1 MKLFELLGSIVVDNK
16 EANEGIDDTTKKAE
30 DSSSKI
36 GKAFSTMG
44 KGIVGG
50 AKIAGK
56 AILGIGAAAAT
67 GVTTFLA
74 TAESTREYREELS
87 KLTNMAKQVGT
98 SSDYIKDKWM
108 SMSAVLGDEGAV
120 TEGLNNIMAAG
131 FTTQESI
138 DGITEVLEGAALKW
152 KDTLKFEGL
161 ADGLQETLATGAA
174 AGSFAEMLERSGI
187 VLDDFNAGLA
197 TCSTEAE
204 KQDYIMK
211 TLSET
216 GLADVSKAYR
226 DANEDMISAAEAQ
239 AKLTDKIAEI
249 GAIAEPIMTTLKMVA
264 VDLLDT
270 IMPFVELIGEGLQG
284 ALNGTAGAA
293 KKLGEGLSSGIGAVL
308 DMVVGMLPTVISTIA
323 TMAPTLIQAVS
334 DSIGQILAV
343 IQSQGP
349 EIIGLVVDVLM
360 GLVTI
365 FTDNLPLLVETVVTL
380 GLAIA
385 EKIPEILPVLMEA
398 IVNLITCLVE
408 MLPTILPQLI
418 EGLRNLMVGLYEQ
431 LPTLVPVLVEAL
443 VSIIQLLIEQLPVI
457 IPMLIDA
464 NIQIMQ
470 AIIEALPTILQA
482 LINALPE
489 ILVAVLEAIKMIF
502 TNLPQWFGQLFDGA
516 VELIKTAF
524 SVIVNFF
531 SGIWDSIKEIFSVV
545 GTWFKDMFELAWEN
559 IKTAFSTVGVF
570 FSGIWD
576 SIKSIFS
583 EVASWFKDKFE
594 EAWNNI
600 KTAFS
605 TIGSFFSEKW
615 DNIKSTFSN
624 VGSWFGDIFQTAWSN
639 IKSAFSNFTSFFSGL
654 WDNIKNTFSSL
665 GTKLGSAIGDSV
677 KSGINS
683 VLSMIEDTI
692 NKAIGLI
699 NGAIDL
705 INKVSPKD
713 IGHIGTLS
721 LPRLAKGGVL
731 YDDTAFIGG
740 EYANAATNPEIV
752 TPQNIMAETFDKVLT
767 TRLSLISDLQNDRL
781 DRILTLLS
789 DYIPQLGNQKIVLD
803 TGALVGEI
811 VEPMDDALGERADAK
826 NRNRY
831 S

>member
-1 MKLFELLGSIVVDNK
+1 MKLFELLGSIVIDNR

-44 KGIVGG
+44 KGIIGG

-67 GVTTFLA
+67 GVTAFLA

-138 DGITEVLEGAALKW
+138 NGITEVLEGAALKW

-174 AGSFAEMLERSGI
+174 AGSFAEMLERSGV

-226 DANEDMISAAEAQ
+226 DANGDMISAAEAQ

-249 GAIAEPIMTTLKMVA
+249 GAIAEPIMTTLKLVA

-270 IMPFVELIGEGLQG
+270 IMPFVTLIGEGLQG

-293 KKLGEGLSSGIGAVL
+293 EKLGEGLSGGIAAVL
-308 DMVVGMLPTVISTIA
+308 DMVVGALPTIITTIS

-334 DSIGQILAV
+334 DSVGQILTV
-343 IQSQGP
+343 ISKQGP
-349 EIIGLVVDVLM
+349 KIMGLILDVLM
-360 GLVTI
+360 GLGDI
-365 FTDNLPLLVETVVTL
+365 IIENAPLLLDALLSIITAFT
-380 GLAIA
+380 
-385 EKIPEILPVLMEA
+385 EKIPTMIPQLVQGLLTLFMGLVDHLPELITALVTLITSLASALLEQLPVILPILIQGLM
-398 IVNLITCLVE
+398 NLILGLV
-408 MLPTILPQLI
+408 
-418 EGLRNLMVGLYEQ
+418 EQ
-431 LPTLVPVLVEAL
+431 LPTIISALIELLMQLVT
-443 VSIIQLLIEQLPVI
+443 IIVEQLPVI
-457 IPMLIDA
+457 IPQLLDA
-464 NIQIMQ
+464 VVQIVF
-470 AIIEALPTILQA
+470 ALIEALPDILSA
-482 LINALPE
+482 LINALPA
-489 ILVAVLEAIKMIF
+489 IL
-502 TNLPQWFGQLFDGA
+502 Q
-516 VELIKTAF
+516 
-524 SVIVNFF
+524 
-531 SGIWDSIKEIFSVV
+531 GIWDVI
-545 GTWFKDMFELAWEN
+545 
-559 IKTAFSTVGVF
+559 VGVF
-570 FSGIWD
+570 SGLISWFGDLFSQAKDKIKEVFQPIVDWFKEKWQGIKDTFSG
-576 SIKSIFS
+576 
-583 EVASWFKDKFE
+583 VASWFGDLFSQ
-594 EAWNNI
+594 AWN
-600 KTAFS
+600 
-605 TIGSFFSEKW
+605 
-615 DNIKSTFSN
+615 
-624 VGSWFGDIFQTAWSN
+624 N

-654 WDNIKNTFSSL
+654 WDKIKSTFSSL
-665 GTKLGSAIGDSV
+665 GTKLGDSIGGAV
-677 KSGINS
+677 KSGINT
-683 VLSMIEDTI
+683 VLSMIENSI
-692 NKAIGLI
+692 NRAIALI
-699 NGAIDL
+699 NGAIDI
-705 INKVSPKD
+705 INKVPGVD

-767 TRLSLISDLQNDRL
+767 AKLSLISDLQNDRL
-781 DRILTLLS
+781 DRILALLS

-811 VEPMDDALGERADAK
+811 VEPMDDALGEIADAK
-826 NRNRY
+826 QRNRY

>member
-1 MKLFELLGSIVVDNK
+1 MKLFELLGSIVVNNR
-16 EANEGIDDTTKKAE
+16 EANEEIDDTTKKAE

-44 KGIVGG
+44 KGIIGG

-67 GVTTFLA
+67 GVTAFLA

-98 SSDYIKDKWM
+98 SSDYIKNKWM

-187 VLDDFNAGLA
+187 VLDDFNAGLE

-226 DANEDMISAAEAQ
+226 DANGDIISATEAQ

-249 GAIAEPIMTTLKMVA
+249 GAIAEPIMTTLKLVA

-270 IMPFVELIGEGLQG
+270 ITPFVTLIGEGLQG

-293 KKLGEGLSSGIGAVL
+293 EKLGEGLSGGIAAVL
-308 DMVVGMLPTVISTIA
+308 DMVVGALPTIITTIS

-334 DSIGQILAV
+334 NSVGQILAV
-343 IQSQGP
+343 ISKQGP
-349 EIIGLVVDVLM
+349 KIIDLVVDVLM

-365 FTDNLPLLVETVVTL
+365 ITDNLPLLVETVVTL
-380 GLAIA
+380 ALALA

-398 IVNLITCLVE
+398 VVDLITRLVE
-408 MLPTILPQLI
+408 MLPTALPQLI
-418 EGLRNLMVGLYEQ
+418 EGLRNLIVGLYEQ
-431 LPTLVPVLVEAL
+431 MQTLVPMLIDAVISMITKIVEMLPTIIPMLVEAVISIINAMTGYLSTIIPALVEVL
-443 VSIIQLLIEQLPVI
+443 VSIVQLLIEQLPVI

-464 NIQIMQ
+464 NIQITQ
-470 AIIEALPTILQA
+470 AIINALPTILSA
-482 LINALPE
+482 LVNALPE
-489 ILVAVLEAIKMIF
+489 LLVAVLEAIKMIF

-524 SVIVNFF
+524 S
-531 SGIWDSIKEIFSVV
+531 
-545 GTWFKDMFELAWEN
+545 
-559 IKTAFSTVGVF
+559 
-570 FSGIWD
+570 
-576 SIKSIFS
+576 
-583 EVASWFKDKFE
+583 
-594 EAWNNI
+594 
-600 KTAFS
+600 

-615 DNIKSTFSN
+615 SEIKNIFSD
-624 VGSWFGDIFQTAWSN
+624 VGSWFGDKFKEAWNN

-654 WDNIKNTFSSL
+654 WDKIKSTFSSL

-767 TRLSLISDLQNDRL
+767 AKLSLISDLQNDRL
-781 DRILTLLS
+781 DRILALLS

-811 VEPMDDALGERADAK
+811 VEPMDDALGERTEAK

>member
-1 MKLFELLGSIVVDNK
+1 MKLFELLGSIVIDNR
-16 EANEGIDDTTKKAE
+16 EANEEIDDTTKKAE

-44 KGIVGG
+44 KGIIGG

-67 GVTTFLA
+67 GVTAFLA

-138 DGITEVLEGAALKW
+138 NGITEVLEGAALKW

-226 DANEDMISAAEAQ
+226 DANGDMISAAEAQ
-239 AKLTDKIAEI
+239 SKLTDKIAEI
-249 GAIAEPIMTTLKMVA
+249 GAIAEPIMTTLKLVA

-270 IMPFVELIGEGLQG
+270 IMPFVTLIGEGLQG

-293 KKLGEGLSSGIGAVL
+293 EKLGEGLSGGIAAAL
-308 DMVVGMLPTVISTIA
+308 DMVVGALPTIITTIS

-334 DSIGQILAV
+334 DSAGQILTV
-343 IQSQGP
+343 ISEQGP
-349 EIIGLVVDVLM
+349 KIMGLILDVLIGLGDIIIENAPLLLDALLSIITAFTEKIPTMIPQLVQGLLTLFM
-360 GLVTI
+360 GLV
-365 FTDNLPLLVETVVTL
+365 DHLPELITALVTL
-380 GLAIA
+380 ITGLASA
-385 EKIPEILPVLMEA
+385 LLEQLPVILPILIQGLM
-398 IVNLITCLVE
+398 NLILG
-408 MLPTILPQLI
+408 LI
-418 EGLRNLMVGLYEQ
+418 EQ
-431 LPTLVPVLVEAL
+431 LPTIINVLIEL
-443 VSIIQLLIEQLPVI
+443 LMQFITIIVEQLPVI
-457 IPMLIDA
+457 IPQLLDA
-464 NIQIMQ
+464 VVQIVF
-470 AIIEALPTILQA
+470 ALIEALPDILSA
-482 LINALPE
+482 LINALPA
-489 ILVAVLEAIKMIF
+489 IL
-502 TNLPQWFGQLFDGA
+502 Q
-516 VELIKTAF
+516 
-524 SVIVNFF
+524 
-531 SGIWDSIKEIFSVV
+531 GIWDVI
-545 GTWFKDMFELAWEN
+545 
-559 IKTAFSTVGVF
+559 VGVF
-570 FSGIWD
+570 SGLI
-576 SIKSIFS
+576 
-583 EVASWFKDKFE
+583 SWFGDLFSQAKDK
-594 EAWNNI
+594 I
-600 KTAFS
+600 KEVFQP
-605 TIGSFFSEKW
+605 IVDWFKEKW
-615 DNIKSTFSN
+615 QGIKDTFSS
-624 VGSWFGDIFQTAWSN
+624 VGSWFGDKFSEAWNN

-654 WDNIKNTFSSL
+654 WDKVKSTFSSL
-665 GTKLGSAIGDSV
+665 GTKLGDSIGGAV
-677 KSGINS
+677 KSGINT
-683 VLSMIEDTI
+683 VLSMIENSI
-692 NKAIGLI
+692 NRAIALI
-699 NGAIDL
+699 NGAIDI
-705 INKVSPKD
+705 INKVPGVD

-767 TRLSLISDLQNDRL
+767 AKLSLISDLQNDRL
-781 DRILTLLS
+781 DRILALLS

-811 VEPMDDALGERADAK
+811 VEPMDDALGERAEAK

>member
-1 MKLFELLGSIVVDNK
+1 MKLFELLGSIVVNNR
-16 EANEGIDDTTKKAE
+16 EANGEIDDTTKKAE

-44 KGIVGG
+44 KGIIGG

-138 DGITEVLEGAALKW
+138 NGITEVLEGAALKW

-174 AGSFAEMLERSGI
+174 TGSFAEMLERSGV

-226 DANEDMISAAEAQ
+226 DANGDMISAAEAQ

-249 GAIAEPIMTTLKMVA
+249 GAIAEPIMTTLKLVA

-270 IMPFVELIGEGLQG
+270 IMPFIELIGEGLQG

-293 KKLGEGLSSGIGAVL
+293 EKLGEGLSGGIAAVL
-308 DMVVGMLPTVISTIA
+308 DMVVGALPTIITTIS

-334 DSIGQILAV
+334 DSVGQILTV
-343 IQSQGP
+343 ISKQGP
-349 EIIGLVVDVLM
+349 KIMGLILDVLM
-360 GLVTI
+360 GLGDI
-365 FTDNLPLLVETVVTL
+365 IIENAPLLLDALLSIITAFT
-380 GLAIA
+380 
-385 EKIPEILPVLMEA
+385 EKIPTMIPQLVQGLLTLFMGLVDHLPE
-398 IVNLITCLVE
+398 LITALV
-408 MLPTILPQLI
+408 TLI
-418 EGLRNLMVGLYEQ
+418 TSLASALVEQ
-431 LPTLVPVLVEAL
+431 LPVILPTLIQGVMDLILGLVDQLPTMISAIVELL
-443 VSIIQLLIEQLPVI
+443 VQFWTIMGEQLPVI
-457 IPMLIDA
+457 IPQLLDA
-464 NIQIMQ
+464 ATQIVF
-470 AIIEALPTILQA
+470 A
-482 LINALPE
+482 LIEALPE
-489 ILVAVLEAIKMIF
+489 ILSALITA
-502 TNLPQWFGQLFDGA
+502 LPAYLQGVWDTITG
-516 VELIKTAF
+516 V
-524 SVIVNFF
+524 F
-531 SGIWDSIKEIFSVV
+531 SGLVSWYGDLFSQ
-545 GTWFKDMFELAWEN
+545 A
-559 IKTAFSTVGVF
+559 
-570 FSGIWD
+570 
-576 SIKSIFS
+576 
-583 EVASWFKDKFE
+583 KDKIIEVFQPIVD
-594 EAWNNI
+594 W
-600 KTAFS
+600 FR
-605 TIGSFFSEKW
+605 EKW
-615 DNIKSTFSN
+615 DNIKETFSD
-624 VGSWFGDIFQTAWSN
+624 VGSWFGDKFREAWNN

-654 WDNIKNTFSSL
+654 WDKIKSTFSSL

-705 INKVSPKD
+705 INKISPKD
-713 IGHIGTLS
+713 IGHISTLS

-767 TRLSLISDLQNDRL
+767 AKLSLISDLQNDRL
-781 DRILTLLS
+781 DRILALLS

-803 TGALVGEI
+803 TGALVGEM

-826 NRNRY
+826 QRNRY

>member
-1 MKLFELLGSIVVDNK
+1 MKLFELLGSIVVNNR

-44 KGIVGG
+44 KGIIGG

-67 GVTTFLA
+67 GVTAFLA

-226 DANEDMISAAEAQ
+226 DANGDIISAAEAQ
-239 AKLTDKIAEI
+239 SKLTDKIAEI
-249 GAIAEPIMTTLKMVA
+249 GAIAEPIMTTLKLVA

-270 IMPFVELIGEGLQG
+270 IMPFVTLIGEGLQG

-293 KKLGEGLSSGIGAVL
+293 EKLGEGLSSGIAAVL
-308 DMVVGMLPTVISTIA
+308 DMVVGALPTIITTIS

-334 DSIGQILAV
+334 DSVGQILTV
-343 IQSQGP
+343 ISEQGP
-349 EIIGLVVDVLM
+349 KIMGLILDILM
-360 GLVTI
+360 GLGDI
-365 FTDNLPLLVETVVTL
+365 IIENAPLLLDALLSIITTFT
-380 GLAIA
+380 
-385 EKIPEILPVLMEA
+385 EKIPTMIPQLVQGLLTLFMGLVDRLPE
-398 IVNLITCLVE
+398 LITALVTLITSLVSALIE
-408 MLPTILPQLI
+408 QMPVVLPILIQGVMDLILGLIDQLPTIISALI
-418 EGLRNLMVGLYEQ
+418 E
-431 LPTLVPVLVEAL
+431 
-443 VSIIQLLIEQLPVI
+443 LLIQFWTIIGEQLPVI
-457 IPMLIDA
+457 FPQLLDA
-464 NIQIMQ
+464 AAQIVF
-470 AIIEALPTILQA
+470 A
-482 LINALPE
+482 LIEALPE
-489 ILVAVLEAIKMIF
+489 ILSALIIALPAILQGVWNTITGVF
-502 TNLPQWFGQLFDGA
+502 SGLISWFGDLFSQA
-516 VELIKTAF
+516 
-524 SVIVNFF
+524 
-531 SGIWDSIKEIFSVV
+531 
-545 GTWFKDMFELAWEN
+545 
-559 IKTAFSTVGVF
+559 
-570 FSGIWD
+570 
-576 SIKSIFS
+576 
-583 EVASWFKDKFE
+583 KDKIREVFQPIVD
-594 EAWNNI
+594 W
-600 KTAFS
+600 FR
-605 TIGSFFSEKW
+605 EKW
-615 DNIKSTFSN
+615 DNIKETFSD
-624 VGSWFGDIFQTAWSN
+624 VGSWFGDKFREAWNN
-639 IKSAFSNFTSFFSGL
+639 IKSAFSNFTSFFSEL
-654 WDNIKNTFSSL
+654 WDKVKSTFSSL

-683 VLSMIEDTI
+683 VLSMIENAI
-692 NKAIGLI
+692 NKAVGLI
-699 NGAIDL
+699 NGAIDI
-705 INKVSPKD
+705 INKVPGVE
-713 IGHIGTLS
+713 IGHISALS

-767 TRLSLISDLQNDRL
+767 AKLSLISDLQNDRL
-781 DRILTLLS
+781 DRILALLS

-811 VEPMDDALGERADAK
+811 VEPIDNALGEISEAK

>member
-1 MKLFELLGSIVVDNK
+1 MKLFELLGSIVIDNR

-44 KGIVGG
+44 KGIIGG

-67 GVTTFLA
+67 GVTAFLA

-138 DGITEVLEGAALKW
+138 NGITEVLEGAALKW

-187 VLDDFNAGLA
+187 VLDDFNTGLA

-226 DANEDMISAAEAQ
+226 DANGDMISAAEAQ
-239 AKLTDKIAEI
+239 SKLTDKIAEI
-249 GAIAEPIMTTLKMVA
+249 GAIAEPIMTTLKLVA

-270 IMPFVELIGEGLQG
+270 IMPFVTLIGEGLQG

-293 KKLGEGLSSGIGAVL
+293 EKLGEGLSGGIAAVL
-308 DMVVGMLPTVISTIA
+308 DMVVGALPTIITTISA
-323 TMAPTLIQAVS
+323 MAPTLIQAVS
-334 DSIGQILAV
+334 DSVGQILTV
-343 IQSQGP
+343 ISKQGP
-349 EIIGLVVDVLM
+349 KIMGLILDVLM
-360 GLVTI
+360 GLGDI
-365 FTDNLPLLVETVVTL
+365 IIENAPLLLDALLSIITAFT
-380 GLAIA
+380 
-385 EKIPEILPVLMEA
+385 EKIPTMIPQLVQGLLTLFMGLVDHLPE
-398 IVNLITCLVE
+398 LIT
-408 MLPTILPQLI
+408 
-418 EGLRNLMVGLYEQ
+418 
-431 LPTLVPVLVEAL
+431 AL
-443 VSIIQLLIEQLPVI
+443 VTLITSLASALVEQLPVI
-457 IPMLIDA
+457 LPTLIQGLMNLILGLVDQLPTMISAIVELLVQFWTIMGEQLPVILPQLLDA
-464 NIQIMQ
+464 ATQIVF
-470 AIIEALPTILQA
+470 ALIEALPEILSA
-482 LINALPE
+482 LINALPA
-489 ILVAVLEAIKMIF
+489 ILQEVWDTITGVFSGLVS
-502 TNLPQWFGQLFDGA
+502 WFGDLFSQAKDK
-516 VELIKTAF
+516 IKEVF
-524 SVIVNFF
+524 QPIVDWFKEKWQGIKDTF
-531 SGIWDSIKEIFSVV
+531 SG
-545 GTWFKDMFELAWEN
+545 
-559 IKTAFSTVGVF
+559 
-570 FSGIWD
+570 
-576 SIKSIFS
+576 
-583 EVASWFKDKFE
+583 VASWFGDLFSQ
-594 EAWNNI
+594 AWN
-600 KTAFS
+600 
-605 TIGSFFSEKW
+605 
-615 DNIKSTFSN
+615 
-624 VGSWFGDIFQTAWSN
+624 N

-654 WDNIKNTFSSL
+654 WDKIKSTFSSL
-665 GTKLGSAIGDSV
+665 GTKLGDSIGGAV
-677 KSGINS
+677 KSGINT
-683 VLSMIEDTI
+683 VLSMIENSI
-692 NKAIGLI
+692 NRAIALI
-699 NGAIDL
+699 NGAIDI
-705 INKVSPKD
+705 INKVPGVD

-767 TRLSLISDLQNDRL
+767 AKLSLISDLQNDRL
-781 DRILTLLS
+781 DRILALLS

-811 VEPMDDALGERADAK
+811 VEPMDDALGEIADAK
-826 NRNRY
+826 QRNRY

>member
-1 MKLFELLGSIVVDNK
+1 MKLFELLGSIVINNG
-16 EANEGIDDTTKKAE
+16 EANEEIDDTTKKAE

-44 KGIVGG
+44 KGIIGG

-67 GVTTFLA
+67 GVTAFLA

-174 AGSFAEMLERSGI
+174 TGPFAEMLERSGI

-226 DANEDMISAAEAQ
+226 DANGDMISAAEAQ

-249 GAIAEPIMTTLKMVA
+249 GAIAEPIMTTLKLVA

-270 IMPFVELIGEGLQG
+270 IMPFVTLIGEGLQG

-293 KKLGEGLSSGIGAVL
+293 EKLGEGLSGGIAAVL
-308 DMVVGMLPTVISTIA
+308 DMVVGALPTIITTIS

-334 DSIGQILAV
+334 DSAGQILTV
-343 IQSQGP
+343 ISEQGP
-349 EIIGLVVDVLM
+349 KIMGLILDVLM
-360 GLVTI
+360 GLGDI
-365 FTDNLPLLVETVVTL
+365 IIENAPLLLDALLSIITAFT
-380 GLAIA
+380 
-385 EKIPEILPVLMEA
+385 EKIPTMIPQLVQGLLTLFMGLVDHLPELITALVTLITSLASALLEQLPVILPILIQGLM
-398 IVNLITCLVE
+398 NLILG
-408 MLPTILPQLI
+408 LI
-418 EGLRNLMVGLYEQ
+418 EQ
-431 LPTLVPVLVEAL
+431 LPTIINVLIEL
-443 VSIIQLLIEQLPVI
+443 LMQFITIIVEQLPVI
-457 IPMLIDA
+457 IPQLLDA
-464 NIQIMQ
+464 VVQIVF
-470 AIIEALPTILQA
+470 ALIEALPDILSA
-482 LINALPE
+482 LINALPA
-489 ILVAVLEAIKMIF
+489 IL
-502 TNLPQWFGQLFDGA
+502 Q
-516 VELIKTAF
+516 
-524 SVIVNFF
+524 
-531 SGIWDSIKEIFSVV
+531 GIWDVI
-545 GTWFKDMFELAWEN
+545 
-559 IKTAFSTVGVF
+559 VGVF
-570 FSGIWD
+570 SGLISWFGDLFSQAKDKIKEVFQPIVDWFKEKWQGIKDTFSG
-576 SIKSIFS
+576 
-583 EVASWFKDKFE
+583 VASWFGDLFSQ
-594 EAWNNI
+594 AWN
-600 KTAFS
+600 
-605 TIGSFFSEKW
+605 
-615 DNIKSTFSN
+615 
-624 VGSWFGDIFQTAWSN
+624 N

-654 WDNIKNTFSSL
+654 WDKIKSTFSSL
-665 GTKLGSAIGDSV
+665 GTKLGDSIGGAV
-677 KSGINS
+677 KSGINT
-683 VLSMIEDTI
+683 VLSMIENSI
-692 NKAIGLI
+692 NRAIALI
-699 NGAIDL
+699 NGAIDI
-705 INKVSPKD
+705 INKVPGVD

-767 TRLSLISDLQNDRL
+767 AKLSLISDLQNDRL
-781 DRILTLLS
+781 DRILALLS

-811 VEPMDDALGERADAK
+811 VEPMDNALGEIADAK
-826 NRNRY
+826 QRNRY

>member
-1 MKLFELLGSIVVDNK
+1 MKLFELLGSIVIDNR

-44 KGIVGG
+44 KGIIGG

-67 GVTTFLA
+67 GVTAFLA

-226 DANEDMISAAEAQ
+226 DANGEMISAAEAQ
-239 AKLTDKIAEI
+239 SKLTDKIAEI
-249 GAIAEPIMTTLKMVA
+249 GAIAEPIMTTLKLVA

-270 IMPFVELIGEGLQG
+270 IMPFVTLIGEGLQG

-293 KKLGEGLSSGIGAVL
+293 EKLGEGLSGGIAAVL
-308 DMVVGMLPTVISTIA
+308 DMVVGALPTIITTIS

-334 DSIGQILAV
+334 DSVGQILTV
-343 IQSQGP
+343 ISKQGP
-349 EIIGLVVDVLM
+349 KIMGLILDVLM
-360 GLVTI
+360 GLGDI
-365 FTDNLPLLVETVVTL
+365 IIENAPLLVDALLSIITAFT
-380 GLAIA
+380 
-385 EKIPEILPVLMEA
+385 EKIPTMIPQLVQGLLTLFMGLVDHLPE
-398 IVNLITCLVE
+398 LIT
-408 MLPTILPQLI
+408 
-418 EGLRNLMVGLYEQ
+418 
-431 LPTLVPVLVEAL
+431 AL
-443 VSIIQLLIEQLPVI
+443 VTLITSLASALLEQLPVI
-457 IPMLIDA
+457 LPILIQGLMNLILGLVD
-464 NIQIMQ
+464 Q
-470 AIIEALPTILQA
+470 LPTIINVLIELLIQFITIIAEQMPVILPQLLDAVVQIVFA
-482 LINALPE
+482 LIQALPE
-489 ILVAVLEAIKMIF
+489 ILGALITA
-502 TNLPQWFGQLFDGA
+502 LPEILQ
-516 VELIKTAF
+516 
-524 SVIVNFF
+524 
-531 SGIWDSIKEIFSVV
+531 GIWDTI
-545 GTWFKDMFELAWEN
+545 T
-559 IKTAFSTVGVF
+559 GVF
-570 FSGIWD
+570 SGLISWFGDLFSQAKDKIIEVFQPIVGWFGEKWQGIKD
-576 SIKSIFS
+576 TFS
-583 EVASWFKDKFE
+583 SVASWFGDL
-594 EAWNNI
+594 
-600 KTAFS
+600 FS
-605 TIGSFFSEKW
+605 
-615 DNIKSTFSN
+615 
-624 VGSWFGDIFQTAWSN
+624 QAWSN

-654 WDNIKNTFSSL
+654 WDKVKSTFSSL
-665 GTKLGSAIGDSV
+665 GTKLGDAIGGAV

-683 VLSMIEDTI
+683 VLSMIENTI
-692 NKAIGLI
+692 NRAIALI
-699 NGAIDL
+699 NGAIDI
-705 INKVSPKD
+705 INIIPKVD
-713 IGHIGTLS
+713 IGHIGTVS

-767 TRLSLISDLQNDRL
+767 AKLSLISDLQNDRL
-781 DRILTLLS
+781 DRILALLS

-811 VEPMDDALGERADAK
+811 VEPMDNALGERADAK
-826 NRNRY
+826 QRNRY

>member
-1 MKLFELLGSIVVDNK
+1 MKLFELLGSIVVNNR
-16 EANEGIDDTTKKAE
+16 EANEEIDDTTKKAE

-44 KGIVGG
+44 KGIIGG

-67 GVTTFLA
+67 GVTAFLA

-174 AGSFAEMLERSGI
+174 TGPFAEMLERSGI

-226 DANEDMISAAEAQ
+226 DANGDMISAAEAQ
-239 AKLTDKIAEI
+239 SKLTDKIAEI
-249 GAIAEPIMTTLKMVA
+249 GAIAEPIMTTIKLVA

-270 IMPFVELIGEGLQG
+270 VMPFITLIGEGLQG

-293 KKLGEGLSSGIGAVL
+293 EKLGEGLSGGIAAVL

-323 TMAPTLIQAVS
+323 TMAPTLIQAIS
-334 DSIGQILAV
+334 DSVGQILNI

-349 EIIGLVVDVLM
+349 EIIDLVVDVLM
-360 GLVTI
+360 ELVTI
-365 FTDNLPLLVETVVTL
+365 ITDNLPLLVETVVTL
-380 GLAIA
+380 ALALA
-385 EKIPEILPVLMEA
+385 EKIPEILPALTEA
-398 IVNLITCLVE
+398 VVDLITRLVE

-418 EGLRNLMVGLYEQ
+418 EGLRNLLVGLYEQ
-431 LPTLVPVLVEAL
+431 MQTLVPILIDAVISMITMLVEMLPTIIPMLVEAVISIIKAMAGYLSAIIPALVEGL
-443 VSIIQLLIEQLPVI
+443 VSIVQLLVEQLPVI
-457 IPMLIDA
+457 IPQLLDGVV
-464 NIQIMQ
+464 QIVF
-470 AIIEALPTILQA
+470 AIIEALPDILSA
-482 LINALPE
+482 LINALPA
-489 ILVAVLEAIKMIF
+489 IL
-502 TNLPQWFGQLFDGA
+502 Q
-516 VELIKTAF
+516 
-524 SVIVNFF
+524 
-531 SGIWDSIKEIFSVV
+531 GIWDII
-545 GTWFKDMFELAWEN
+545 
-559 IKTAFSTVGVF
+559 VGVF
-570 FSGIWD
+570 SGLISWFGDLFSQAKDKIKEVFQPIIDWFKEKWQNIKDTFSG
-576 SIKSIFS
+576 
-583 EVASWFKDKFE
+583 VASWFGDLFSQ
-594 EAWNNI
+594 AWN
-600 KTAFS
+600 
-605 TIGSFFSEKW
+605 
-615 DNIKSTFSN
+615 
-624 VGSWFGDIFQTAWSN
+624 N

-654 WDNIKNTFSSL
+654 WDKIKSTFSSL
-665 GTKLGSAIGDSV
+665 GTKLGDSIGGAV
-677 KSGINS
+677 KSGINT
-683 VLSMIEDTI
+683 VLSMIENSI
-692 NKAIGLI
+692 NRAIALI
-699 NGAIDL
+699 NGAIDI
-705 INKVSPKD
+705 INKVPGVD

-767 TRLSLISDLQNDRL
+767 AKLSLISDLQNDRL
-781 DRILTLLS
+781 DRILALLS

-811 VEPMDDALGERADAK
+811 AEPMDDALGEIADAK
-826 NRNRY
+826 QRNRY

>member
-1 MKLFELLGSIVVDNK
+1 MKLFELLGSIVVNNR
-16 EANEGIDDTTKKAE
+16 EANEDIDETTKKAE

-36 GKAFSTMG
+36 GKAFSIMG

-67 GVTTFLA
+67 GVTAFLA

-174 AGSFAEMLERSGI
+174 TGSFAEMLERSGV

-226 DANEDMISAAEAQ
+226 DANGDMISAAEAQ
-239 AKLTDKIAEI
+239 SKLTDKIAEI
-249 GAIAEPIMTTLKMVA
+249 GAIAEPIMTTLKLVA

-270 IMPFVELIGEGLQG
+270 IMPFVTLIGEGLQG

-293 KKLGEGLSSGIGAVL
+293 EKLGEGLSGGIAAVL
-308 DMVVGMLPTVISTIA
+308 DMVVGALPTIITTIS
-323 TMAPTLIQAVS
+323 TMAPTLIQAIS
-334 DSIGQILAV
+334 DSVGQILSV
-343 IQSQGP
+343 ISEQGP
-349 EIIGLVVDVLM
+349 KIMGLILDVLM
-360 GLVTI
+360 GLGDI
-365 FTDNLPLLVETVVTL
+365 IIENAPLLLDALLSIITAFT
-380 GLAIA
+380 
-385 EKIPEILPVLMEA
+385 EKIPTMIPQLVQGLLTLFMGLVDHLPE
-398 IVNLITCLVE
+398 LIT
-408 MLPTILPQLI
+408 
-418 EGLRNLMVGLYEQ
+418 
-431 LPTLVPVLVEAL
+431 AL
-443 VSIIQLLIEQLPVI
+443 VTLITSLASALVEQLPVI
-457 IPMLIDA
+457 LPTLIQGVMDL
-464 NIQIMQ
+464 ILGLVDQ
-470 AIIEALPTILQA
+470 LPTIISAIVELLVQFWTIMGEQLPVIYPQLLDAVTQIVFA
-482 LINALPE
+482 LIEALPE
-489 ILVAVLEAIKMIF
+489 ILSALITA
-502 TNLPQWFGQLFDGA
+502 LPAYLQMVWNTITG
-516 VELIKTAF
+516 V
-524 SVIVNFF
+524 F
-531 SGIWDSIKEIFSVV
+531 SGLVSWYGDLFSQAKDKIIEVFQPIV
-545 GTWFKDMFELAWEN
+545 DWFREKWQN
-559 IKTAFSTVGVF
+559 IK
-570 FSGIWD
+570 D
-576 SIKSIFS
+576 
-583 EVASWFKDKFE
+583 
-594 EAWNNI
+594 
-600 KTAFS
+600 
-605 TIGSFFSEKW
+605 
-615 DNIKSTFSN
+615 TFSD
-624 VGSWFGDIFQTAWSN
+624 VGSWFGDKFREAWNN

-654 WDNIKNTFSSL
+654 WDKIKSTFSSL
-665 GTKLGSAIGDSV
+665 GTKLGDAIGGAV
-677 KSGINS
+677 KSGINT
-683 VLSMIEDTI
+683 VLSMIENSI
-692 NKAIGLI
+692 NRAIGLI
-699 NGAIDL
+699 NGAIDI
-705 INKVSPKD
+705 INKVPGVD

-767 TRLSLISDLQNDRL
+767 AKLSLISDLQNDRL
-781 DRILTLLS
+781 DRILALLS

-811 VEPMDDALGERADAK
+811 VEPMDDALGEIADAK

>member
-1 MKLFELLGSIVVDNK
+1 MKLFELLGSIVIDNR

-44 KGIVGG
+44 KGIIGG

-67 GVTTFLA
+67 GVTAFLA

-138 DGITEVLEGAALKW
+138 NGITEVLEGAALKW

-174 AGSFAEMLERSGI
+174 TGPFAEMLERSGI

-226 DANEDMISAAEAQ
+226 DANGDMISAAEAQ
-239 AKLTDKIAEI
+239 SKLTDKIAEI
-249 GAIAEPIMTTLKMVA
+249 GAIAEPIMTTLKLVA
-264 VDLLDT
+264 VDFLDT
-270 IMPFVELIGEGLQG
+270 IMPFVTLIGEGLQG

-293 KKLGEGLSSGIGAVL
+293 EKLGEGLSGGIAAAL
-308 DMVVGMLPTVISTIA
+308 DMVVGALPTIITTISTI
-323 TMAPTLIQAVS
+323 APTLIQAVS
-334 DSIGQILAV
+334 DSVGQILTV
-343 IQSQGP
+343 ISEQGP
-349 EIIGLVVDVLM
+349 KIMGLILDVLM
-360 GLVTI
+360 GLGDIIIENV
-365 FTDNLPLLVETVVTL
+365 PLLLDALLSIITAFT
-380 GLAIA
+380 
-385 EKIPEILPVLMEA
+385 EKIPTMIPQLVQGLLTLFMGLVDHLPELITALVTLITSLASALLEQLPVILPILIQGLM
-398 IVNLITCLVE
+398 NLILG
-408 MLPTILPQLI
+408 LI
-418 EGLRNLMVGLYEQ
+418 EQ
-431 LPTLVPVLVEAL
+431 LPTIINVLIEL
-443 VSIIQLLIEQLPVI
+443 LMQFITIIVEQLPVI
-457 IPMLIDA
+457 IPQLLDA
-464 NIQIMQ
+464 VVQIVF
-470 AIIEALPTILQA
+470 ALIEALPEILSA
-482 LINALPE
+482 LINALPA
-489 ILVAVLEAIKMIF
+489 IL
-502 TNLPQWFGQLFDGA
+502 Q
-516 VELIKTAF
+516 
-524 SVIVNFF
+524 
-531 SGIWDSIKEIFSVV
+531 GIWDIITGVFSGLISWFGDLFSQAKDKIKEVFQPIVD
-545 GTWFKDMFELAWEN
+545 WFK
-559 IKTAFSTVGVF
+559 
-570 FSGIWD
+570 
-576 SIKSIFS
+576 
-583 EVASWFKDKFE
+583 
-594 EAWNNI
+594 
-600 KTAFS
+600 
-605 TIGSFFSEKW
+605 EKW
-615 DNIKSTFSN
+615 QGIKDTFSS
-624 VGSWFGDIFQTAWSN
+624 VGSWFGDKFSEAWNN

-654 WDNIKNTFSSL
+654 WDKVKSTFSSL
-665 GTKLGSAIGDSV
+665 GTKLGDAIGGAV
-677 KSGINS
+677 KSGINT
-683 VLSMIEDTI
+683 VLSMIENSI
-692 NKAIGLI
+692 NRAIALI
-699 NGAIDL
+699 NGAIDI
-705 INKVSPKD
+705 INKVPGVD

-767 TRLSLISDLQNDRL
+767 AKLSLISDLQNDRL
-781 DRILTLLS
+781 DRILALLS

-811 VEPMDDALGERADAK
+811 VEPMDDALGEIADAK
-826 NRNRY
+826 QRNRY

>member
-1 MKLFELLGSIVVDNK
+1 MKLFELLGSIVINNG
-16 EANEGIDDTTKKAE
+16 EANEEIDDTTKKAE

-44 KGIVGG
+44 KGIIGG

-67 GVTTFLA
+67 GVTAFLA

-174 AGSFAEMLERSGI
+174 TGPFAEMLERSGI

-226 DANEDMISAAEAQ
+226 DANGDMISAEEAQ
-239 AKLTDKIAEI
+239 SKLTDKIAEI
-249 GAIAEPIMTTLKMVA
+249 GAIAEPIMTTLKLVA

-270 IMPFVELIGEGLQG
+270 IMPFVTLIGEGLQG

-293 KKLGEGLSSGIGAVL
+293 EKLGEGLSGGIAAAL
-308 DMVVGMLPTVISTIA
+308 DMVVGALPTIITTIS

-334 DSIGQILAV
+334 DSAGQILTV
-343 IQSQGP
+343 ISEQGP
-349 EIIGLVVDVLM
+349 KIMGLILDVLIGLGDIIIENV
-360 GLVTI
+360 
-365 FTDNLPLLVETVVTL
+365 PLLLDAFLSIVT
-380 GLAIA
+380 AFT
-385 EKIPEILPVLMEA
+385 EKIPTMIISLASALLEQLPVILPILIQGLM
-398 IVNLITCLVE
+398 NLILGLV
-408 MLPTILPQLI
+408 
-418 EGLRNLMVGLYEQ
+418 EQ
-431 LPTLVPVLVEAL
+431 LPTIISALIELLMQLVT
-443 VSIIQLLIEQLPVI
+443 IIVEQLPVI
-457 IPMLIDA
+457 IPQLLDA
-464 NIQIMQ
+464 VVQIVF
-470 AIIEALPTILQA
+470 ALIEALPDILSA
-482 LINALPE
+482 LINALPA
-489 ILVAVLEAIKMIF
+489 IL
-502 TNLPQWFGQLFDGA
+502 Q
-516 VELIKTAF
+516 
-524 SVIVNFF
+524 
-531 SGIWDSIKEIFSVV
+531 GIWDVI
-545 GTWFKDMFELAWEN
+545 
-559 IKTAFSTVGVF
+559 VGVF
-570 FSGIWD
+570 SGLISWFGDLFSQAKDKIKEVFQPIVDWFKEKWQGIKDTFSG
-576 SIKSIFS
+576 
-583 EVASWFKDKFE
+583 VASWFGDLFSQ
-594 EAWNNI
+594 AWN
-600 KTAFS
+600 
-605 TIGSFFSEKW
+605 
-615 DNIKSTFSN
+615 
-624 VGSWFGDIFQTAWSN
+624 N

-654 WDNIKNTFSSL
+654 WDKIKSTFSSL
-665 GTKLGSAIGDSV
+665 GTKLGDSIGGAV
-677 KSGINS
+677 KSGINT
-683 VLSMIEDTI
+683 VLSMIENSI
-692 NKAIGLI
+692 NRAIGLI
-699 NGAIDL
+699 NGAIDI
-705 INKVSPKD
+705 INKVPGVD

-767 TRLSLISDLQNDRL
+767 AKLSLISDLQNDRL
-781 DRILTLLS
+781 DRILALLS

-811 VEPMDDALGERADAK
+811 VEPMDDALGEIADAK

>member
-1 MKLFELLGSIVVDNK
+1 MKLFELLGSIVIDNR
-16 EANEGIDDTTKKAE
+16 EANEEIDDTTKKAE

-44 KGIVGG
+44 KGIIGG

-67 GVTTFLA
+67 GVTAFLA

-174 AGSFAEMLERSGI
+174 TGPFAEMLERSGI

-226 DANEDMISAAEAQ
+226 DANGDMISAAEAQ
-239 AKLTDKIAEI
+239 SKLTDKIAEI
-249 GAIAEPIMTTLKMVA
+249 GAIAEPIMTTLKLVA

-270 IMPFVELIGEGLQG
+270 IMPFVTLIGEGLQG

-293 KKLGEGLSSGIGAVL
+293 EKLGEGLSGGIAAVL
-308 DMVVGMLPTVISTIA
+308 DVVVGALPTIITTIS

-334 DSIGQILAV
+334 DSVGQILTV
-343 IQSQGP
+343 ISKQGP
-349 EIIGLVVDVLM
+349 KIMGLILDVLIGLGDIIIENAPLLLDALLSIITAFTEKIPTMIPQLVQGLLTLFM
-360 GLVTI
+360 GLV
-365 FTDNLPLLVETVVTL
+365 DHLPELITALVTL
-380 GLAIA
+380 ITSLASA
-385 EKIPEILPVLMEA
+385 LLEQLPVILPILIQGLM
-398 IVNLITCLVE
+398 NLILG
-408 MLPTILPQLI
+408 LI
-418 EGLRNLMVGLYEQ
+418 EQ
-431 LPTLVPVLVEAL
+431 LPTIISALIELLMQLVT
-443 VSIIQLLIEQLPVI
+443 IIVEQLPVI
-457 IPMLIDA
+457 IPQLLDA
-464 NIQIMQ
+464 VVQIVF
-470 AIIEALPTILQA
+470 ALIEALPDILSA
-482 LINALPE
+482 LINALPA
-489 ILVAVLEAIKMIF
+489 IL
-502 TNLPQWFGQLFDGA
+502 Q
-516 VELIKTAF
+516 
-524 SVIVNFF
+524 
-531 SGIWDSIKEIFSVV
+531 GIWDVI
-545 GTWFKDMFELAWEN
+545 
-559 IKTAFSTVGVF
+559 VGVF
-570 FSGIWD
+570 SGLISWFGDLFSQAKDKIKEVFQPIVDWFKEKWQGIKDTFSG
-576 SIKSIFS
+576 
-583 EVASWFKDKFE
+583 VASWFGDLFSQ
-594 EAWNNI
+594 AWN
-600 KTAFS
+600 
-605 TIGSFFSEKW
+605 
-615 DNIKSTFSN
+615 
-624 VGSWFGDIFQTAWSN
+624 N

-654 WDNIKNTFSSL
+654 WDKVKSTFSSL
-665 GTKLGSAIGDSV
+665 GTKLGDAIGGAV
-677 KSGINS
+677 KSGINT
-683 VLSMIEDTI
+683 VLSMIENSI
-692 NKAIGLI
+692 NRAIALI
-699 NGAIDL
+699 NGAIDI
-705 INKVSPKD
+705 INKVTGVD

-731 YDDTAFIGG
+731 YDDTVFIGG

-767 TRLSLISDLQNDRL
+767 AKLSLISDLQNDRL
-781 DRILTLLS
+781 DRILALLS

-803 TGALVGEI
+803 TGALVGEM
-811 VEPMDDALGERADAK
+811 VEPMDDALGEIADAK

>member
-1 MKLFELLGSIVVDNK
+1 MKLFELLGSIVINNG
-16 EANEGIDDTTKKAE
+16 EANEEIDDTTKKAE

-44 KGIVGG
+44 KGIIGG

-67 GVTTFLA
+67 GVTAFLA

-174 AGSFAEMLERSGI
+174 TGPFAEMLERSGI
-187 VLDDFNAGLA
+187 VLDDFNAGLE

-226 DANEDMISAAEAQ
+226 DANGDMISAAEAQ

-249 GAIAEPIMTTLKMVA
+249 GAIAEPIMTTIKLVA

-270 IMPFVELIGEGLQG
+270 IMPFVTLIGEGLQG

-293 KKLGEGLSSGIGAVL
+293 EKLGEGLSGGIAAVL
-308 DMVVGMLPTVISTIA
+308 DMVAGMLPTVISTIA
-323 TMAPTLIQAVS
+323 TMAPTLIQAIS
-334 DSIGQILAV
+334 DSVGQILNI

-349 EIIGLVVDVLM
+349 EIIDLVVDVLM
-360 GLVTI
+360 ELVTI
-365 FTDNLPLLVETVVTL
+365 ITDNLPLLVETVVTL
-380 GLAIA
+380 ALALA

-398 IVNLITCLVE
+398 VVDLITRFVE

-418 EGLRNLMVGLYEQ
+418 EGLRNLLVGLYEQ
-431 LPTLVPVLVEAL
+431 LQTLVPMLIDAVISMITMIVEMLPTIIPMLVEAVISIINAMAGYLSTIIPALVEAL
-443 VSIIQLLIEQLPVI
+443 ISIVQLLAEQLPVI
-457 IPMLIDA
+457 IPQLLDGVV
-464 NIQIMQ
+464 QIVF
-470 AIIEALPTILQA
+470 ALIEALPDILSA
-482 LINALPE
+482 LINALPA
-489 ILVAVLEAIKMIF
+489 IL
-502 TNLPQWFGQLFDGA
+502 Q
-516 VELIKTAF
+516 
-524 SVIVNFF
+524 
-531 SGIWDSIKEIFSVV
+531 GIWDVI
-545 GTWFKDMFELAWEN
+545 
-559 IKTAFSTVGVF
+559 VGVF
-570 FSGIWD
+570 SGLISWFGDLFSQAKDKIIEVFQPIIDWFKEKWQNIKDTFSG
-576 SIKSIFS
+576 
-583 EVASWFKDKFE
+583 VASWFGDLFSQ
-594 EAWNNI
+594 AWN
-600 KTAFS
+600 
-605 TIGSFFSEKW
+605 
-615 DNIKSTFSN
+615 
-624 VGSWFGDIFQTAWSN
+624 N

-654 WDNIKNTFSSL
+654 WDKIKSTFSSL
-665 GTKLGSAIGDSV
+665 GTKLGDAIGGAV
-677 KSGINS
+677 KSGINT
-683 VLSMIEDTI
+683 VLSMIENSI
-692 NKAIGLI
+692 NRAIGLI

-705 INKVSPKD
+705 INKVKPGD
-713 IGHIGTLS
+713 DLGHISTLS

-767 TRLSLISDLQNDRL
+767 AKLSLISDLQNDRL
-781 DRILTLLS
+781 DRILALLS

-811 VEPMDDALGERADAK
+811 VEPMDDALGERAEAK
-826 NRNRY
+826 QRNRY

>member
-1 MKLFELLGSIVVDNK
+1 MKLFELLGSIVINNK
-16 EANEGIDDTTKKAE
+16 EANEEIDDTTKKAE

-44 KGIVGG
+44 KGIIGG

-67 GVTTFLA
+67 GVTAFLA

-138 DGITEVLEGAALKW
+138 NGITEVLEGAALKW

-174 AGSFAEMLERSGI
+174 AGSFAEMLERSGV

-226 DANEDMISAAEAQ
+226 DANGDMISAAEAQ
-239 AKLTDKIAEI
+239 SKLTDKIAEI
-249 GAIAEPIMTTLKMVA
+249 GAIAEPIMTTLKLVA

-270 IMPFVELIGEGLQG
+270 IMPFVTLIGEGLQG

-293 KKLGEGLSSGIGAVL
+293 EKLGEGLSGGIAAVL
-308 DMVVGMLPTVISTIA
+308 DMVVGALPTIITTIS
-323 TMAPTLIQAVS
+323 TMAPALIQAVS
-334 DSIGQILAV
+334 DSVGQILTV
-343 IQSQGP
+343 ISEQGP
-349 EIIGLVVDVLM
+349 KIMGLILDVLM
-360 GLVTI
+360 GLGDIIVE
-365 FTDNLPLLVETVVTL
+365 NVPLLLDALLSIITAFT
-380 GLAIA
+380 
-385 EKIPEILPVLMEA
+385 EKIPTMIPQLVQGLLTLFMGLVDHLPELITALVTLITSLASALLEQSPVILPILIQGLM
-398 IVNLITCLVE
+398 NLILGLVD
-408 MLPTILPQLI
+408 
-418 EGLRNLMVGLYEQ
+418 Q
-431 LPTLVPVLVEAL
+431 LPTMTSAIVELLVQFWT
-443 VSIIQLLIEQLPVI
+443 IMGEQLPVI
-457 IPMLIDA
+457 YPQLLDA
-464 NIQIMQ
+464 AAQIVF
-470 AIIEALPTILQA
+470 A
-482 LINALPE
+482 LIQALPE
-489 ILVAVLEAIKMIF
+489 ILGALITA
-502 TNLPQWFGQLFDGA
+502 LPEILQ
-516 VELIKTAF
+516 
-524 SVIVNFF
+524 
-531 SGIWDSIKEIFSVV
+531 GIWDTI
-545 GTWFKDMFELAWEN
+545 T
-559 IKTAFSTVGVF
+559 GVF
-570 FSGIWD
+570 SGLI
-576 SIKSIFS
+576 
-583 EVASWFKDKFE
+583 SWFGDLFSQAKDKIIEVFQPIVG
-594 EAWNNI
+594 W
-600 KTAFS
+600 F
-605 TIGSFFSEKW
+605 GEKW
-615 DNIKSTFSN
+615 QGIKDTFSS
-624 VGSWFGDIFQTAWSN
+624 VGSWFGDKFSEAWNN

-654 WDNIKNTFSSL
+654 WDKIKSTFSSL
-665 GTKLGSAIGDSV
+665 GTKLGDAIGGAV

-683 VLSMIEDTI
+683 VISMIENTI
-692 NKAIGLI
+692 NRAIALI
-699 NGAIDL
+699 NGAIDM
-705 INKVSPKD
+705 INNMPGPD

-767 TRLSLISDLQNDRL
+767 AKLSLISDLQNDRL
-781 DRILTLLS
+781 DRILALLS

-803 TGALVGEI
+803 TGALVGEM
-811 VEPMDDALGERADAK
+811 VEPMDDALGEIADAK

>member
-1 MKLFELLGSIVVDNK
+1 MKLFELLGSIVVNNK

-36 GKAFSTMG
+36 GKAFSSIG
-44 KGIVGG
+44 SGIAKGVGG
-50 AKIAGK
+50 AAKIAGK

-67 GVTTFLA
+67 GVTAFLA

-174 AGSFAEMLERSGI
+174 TGSFAEMLERSGI

-226 DANEDMISAAEAQ
+226 DANGDMISAAEAQ
-239 AKLTDKIAEI
+239 SKLTDKIAEI
-249 GAIAEPIMTTLKMVA
+249 GAIAEPIMTTLKLVA

-270 IMPFVELIGEGLQG
+270 IMPFVTLIGEGLQG

-293 KKLGEGLSSGIGAVL
+293 EKLGEGLSGGIAAVL
-308 DMVVGMLPTVISTIA
+308 DMVVGVLPTIITTIS

-334 DSIGQILAV
+334 DSVGQILTV
-343 IQSQGP
+343 ISEQGP
-349 EIIGLVVDVLM
+349 KIMGLIIDVLM
-360 GLVTI
+360 GLGDI
-365 FTDNLPLLVETVVTL
+365 IIENAPLLVDALLSIITAFT
-380 GLAIA
+380 
-385 EKIPEILPVLMEA
+385 EKIPTMIPQLVQGLLTLFMGLVDHLPE
-398 IVNLITCLVE
+398 LITALV
-408 MLPTILPQLI
+408 TLI
-418 EGLRNLMVGLYEQ
+418 TSLASALVEQ
-431 LPTLVPVLVEAL
+431 LPVILPTLIQGVMDLILGLVDQLPTMTSAIVELL
-443 VSIIQLLIEQLPVI
+443 VQFWTIMGEQLPVI
-457 IPMLIDA
+457 IPQLLNA
-464 NIQIMQ
+464 ATQIVF
-470 AIIEALPTILQA
+470 A
-482 LINALPE
+482 LIEALPE
-489 ILVAVLEAIKMIF
+489 ILSALITA
-502 TNLPQWFGQLFDGA
+502 LPAYLQMVWDVITGVFSGLVSWYGDLFSQAKDKIIEVFQPIVDWFGEKWQ
-516 VELIKTAF
+516 
-524 SVIVNFF
+524 
-531 SGIWDSIKEIFSVV
+531 
-545 GTWFKDMFELAWEN
+545 N
-559 IKTAFSTVGVF
+559 IK
-570 FSGIWD
+570 D
-576 SIKSIFS
+576 
-583 EVASWFKDKFE
+583 
-594 EAWNNI
+594 
-600 KTAFS
+600 
-605 TIGSFFSEKW
+605 
-615 DNIKSTFSN
+615 TFSD
-624 VGSWFGDIFQTAWSN
+624 VGSWFGDKFREAWNN

-654 WDNIKNTFSSL
+654 WDKIKSTFSSL
-665 GTKLGSAIGDSV
+665 GIKLGDAIGGAV

-683 VLSMIEDTI
+683 VLSMIENTI
-692 NKAIGLI
+692 NRAIGLI

-705 INKVSPKD
+705 INKVTPGD
-713 IGHIGTLS
+713 GLGHISTLS

-767 TRLSLISDLQNDRL
+767 AKLSLISDLQNDRL
-781 DRILTLLS
+781 DRILALLS

-811 VEPMDDALGERADAK
+811 AEPIDNALGEIADAK
-826 NRNRY
+826 QRNRY

>member
-1 MKLFELLGSIVVDNK
+1 MRLFELLGSIVVNNR
-16 EANEGIDDTTKKAE
+16 EANREIDDTTKKAE

-36 GKAFSTMG
+36 GKAFSIMG

-56 AILGIGAAAAT
+56 AILGIGTAAAT
-67 GVTTFLA
+67 GVTAFLA

-98 SSDYIKDKWM
+98 SSDYIKNKWM

-131 FTTQESI
+131 FTAQESI

-174 AGSFAEMLERSGI
+174 TGSFAEMLERSGI
-187 VLDDFNAGLA
+187 VLDDFNAGLE

-216 GLADVSKAYR
+216 GLAEVSKAYR
-226 DANEDMISAAEAQ
+226 DANGDMISAAEAQ
-239 AKLTDKIAEI
+239 SKLTDKIAEI
-249 GAIAEPIMTTLKMVA
+249 GTIAEPIMTTLKLVA

-270 IMPFVELIGEGLQG
+270 IMPFVTLIGEGLQG

-293 KKLGEGLSSGIGAVL
+293 EKLGEGLSGGIAAVL
-308 DMVVGMLPTVISTIA
+308 DMVVGALPTIITTIS

-334 DSIGQILAV
+334 DSVGQILTV
-343 IQSQGP
+343 ISKQGP
-349 EIIGLVVDVLM
+349 KIMGLIIDVLM
-360 GLVTI
+360 GLGDI
-365 FTDNLPLLVETVVTL
+365 IIENAPLLLDALLSIITAFT
-380 GLAIA
+380 
-385 EKIPEILPVLMEA
+385 EKIPTMIPQLVQGLLTLFMGLVDHLPE
-398 IVNLITCLVE
+398 LIT
-408 MLPTILPQLI
+408 
-418 EGLRNLMVGLYEQ
+418 
-431 LPTLVPVLVEAL
+431 AL
-443 VSIIQLLIEQLPVI
+443 VTLITSLASALIEQLPI
-457 IPMLIDA
+457 ILPTLIQGVMDL
-464 NIQIMQ
+464 ILGLVDQ
-470 AIIEALPTILQA
+470 LPTIISAIVELLVQFWTIVGEQLPVIYPQLLDAATQIVFA
-482 LINALPE
+482 LIEALPE
-489 ILVAVLEAIKMIF
+489 ILSALITA
-502 TNLPQWFGQLFDGA
+502 LPAYLQMVWDTITG
-516 VELIKTAF
+516 V
-524 SVIVNFF
+524 F
-531 SGIWDSIKEIFSVV
+531 SGLVSWYGDLFSQ
-545 GTWFKDMFELAWEN
+545 A
-559 IKTAFSTVGVF
+559 
-570 FSGIWD
+570 
-576 SIKSIFS
+576 
-583 EVASWFKDKFE
+583 KDKIIEVFQPIVD
-594 EAWNNI
+594 W
-600 KTAFS
+600 FR
-605 TIGSFFSEKW
+605 EKW
-615 DNIKSTFSN
+615 DNIKETFSD
-624 VGSWFGDIFQTAWSN
+624 VGSWFGDKFREAWNN

-654 WDNIKNTFSSL
+654 WDKVKSTFSSL
-665 GTKLGSAIGDSV
+665 GTKLGDAIGGAV

-683 VLSMIEDTI
+683 VLSMIENTI
-692 NKAIGLI
+692 NRAIGLI
-699 NGAIDL
+699 NGAIDI
-705 INKVSPKD
+705 INNIPHVD
-713 IGHIGTLS
+713 IGHISTLS

-767 TRLSLISDLQNDRL
+767 AKLSLISDLQNDRL
-781 DRILTLLS
+781 DRILALLS

-811 VEPMDDALGERADAK
+811 VEPMDDALGERAEAK
-826 NRNRY
+826 QRNRY

>member
-1 MKLFELLGSIVVDNK
+1 MKLFELLGSIVINNG
-16 EANEGIDDTTKKAE
+16 EANEEIDDTTKKAE

-67 GVTTFLA
+67 GVTAFLA

-174 AGSFAEMLERSGI
+174 TGPFAEMLERSGI

-226 DANEDMISAAEAQ
+226 DANGDMISAAEAQ
-239 AKLTDKIAEI
+239 SKLTDKIAEI
-249 GAIAEPIMTTLKMVA
+249 GAIAEPIMTTIKLVA

-270 IMPFVELIGEGLQG
+270 VMPFIELIGEGLQG

-293 KKLGEGLSSGIGAVL
+293 EKLGEGLSGGIAAVL

-323 TMAPTLIQAVS
+323 TMAPTLIQAIS
-334 DSIGQILAV
+334 DSVGQILNI

-349 EIIGLVVDVLM
+349 EIIDLVVDVLM
-360 GLVTI
+360 ELGTI
-365 FTDNLPLLVETVVTL
+365 ITDNLPLLVETVVTL
-380 GLAIA
+380 ALALA
-385 EKIPEILPVLMEA
+385 EKIPEVLPALTEA
-398 IVNLITCLVE
+398 VVDLITRLVE
-408 MLPTILPQLI
+408 MLPTVLPQLI
-418 EGLRNLMVGLYEQ
+418 EGLRNFFVGLYEQ
-431 LPTLVPVLVEAL
+431 LQTLVPMLIDAVVSMITMVVEMLPTIIPMLVEALISTINAITGYISVLIPALVEAL
-443 VSIIQLLIEQLPVI
+443 VSIVQLLVEQLPVI
-457 IPMLIDA
+457 IPQLLDGVV
-464 NIQIMQ
+464 QIVF
-470 AIIEALPTILQA
+470 AIIEALPDILSA
-482 LINALPE
+482 LINALPA
-489 ILVAVLEAIKMIF
+489 IL
-502 TNLPQWFGQLFDGA
+502 Q
-516 VELIKTAF
+516 
-524 SVIVNFF
+524 
-531 SGIWDSIKEIFSVV
+531 GIWDVI
-545 GTWFKDMFELAWEN
+545 
-559 IKTAFSTVGVF
+559 VGVF
-570 FSGIWD
+570 SGLISWFGDLFSQAKNKIQEVFQPIIDWFKEKWQNIKDTFSG
-576 SIKSIFS
+576 
-583 EVASWFKDKFE
+583 VASWFGDLFK
-594 EAWNNI
+594 EAWN
-600 KTAFS
+600 
-605 TIGSFFSEKW
+605 
-615 DNIKSTFSN
+615 
-624 VGSWFGDIFQTAWSN
+624 N

-654 WDNIKNTFSSL
+654 WDKIKSTFSSL

-677 KSGINS
+677 KSGINT
-683 VLSMIEDTI
+683 VLSMIENSI
-692 NKAIGLI
+692 NRAIGLI

-705 INKVSPKD
+705 INQISPKD

-767 TRLSLISDLQNDRL
+767 ARLSLISDLQNDRL
-781 DRILTLLS
+781 DRILALLS

-811 VEPMDDALGERADAK
+811 AEPMDDALGERAEAK
-826 NRNRY
+826 QRNRY

>member
-1 MKLFELLGSIVVDNK
+1 MKLFELLGSIVVNNK

-67 GVTTFLA
+67 GVTAFLA

-226 DANEDMISAAEAQ
+226 DANGDMISAAEAQ
-239 AKLTDKIAEI
+239 AKLTDKIAGI

-293 KKLGEGLSSGIGAVL
+293 EKLGEGLSGGIAAVL

-323 TMAPTLIQAVS
+323 TMAPTLIQAIS
-334 DSIGQILAV
+334 DSVGQILNI

-349 EIIGLVVDVLM
+349 QIIDLVVDVLM
-360 GLVTI
+360 ELVTI
-365 FTDNLPLLVETVVTL
+365 ITDNLPLLVETVVTL
-380 GLAIA
+380 ALALA
-385 EKIPEILPVLMEA
+385 EKIPEILPALTEA
-398 IVNLITCLVE
+398 VVDLITRLVE

-418 EGLRNLMVGLYEQ
+418 EGLRNLLVGLYEQ
-431 LPTLVPVLVEAL
+431 MQTLVPMLIDAVISMITMLVEMLPTIIPMLVEALISTINAMTGYLSVIIPALVEAL
-443 VSIIQLLIEQLPVI
+443 VSIVQLLVEQLPVI
-457 IPMLIDA
+457 IPQLLDGIV
-464 NIQIMQ
+464 QIVF
-470 AIIEALPTILQA
+470 AIIEALPDILSA
-482 LINALPE
+482 LINALPA
-489 ILVAVLEAIKMIF
+489 IL
-502 TNLPQWFGQLFDGA
+502 Q
-516 VELIKTAF
+516 
-524 SVIVNFF
+524 S
-531 SGIWDSIKEIFSVV
+531 IWDVI
-545 GTWFKDMFELAWEN
+545 
-559 IKTAFSTVGVF
+559 VGVF
-570 FSGIWD
+570 SGLISWFGDLFSQAKDKIKEVFQPIIDWFKEKWQNIKDTFSG
-576 SIKSIFS
+576 
-583 EVASWFKDKFE
+583 VASWFGDLFSQ
-594 EAWNNI
+594 AWN
-600 KTAFS
+600 
-605 TIGSFFSEKW
+605 
-615 DNIKSTFSN
+615 
-624 VGSWFGDIFQTAWSN
+624 N

-654 WDNIKNTFSSL
+654 WDKIKSTFSSL
-665 GTKLGSAIGDSV
+665 GTKLGDSIGGAV
-677 KSGINS
+677 KSGINT
-683 VLSMIEDTI
+683 VLSMIENSI
-692 NKAIGLI
+692 NRAIALI
-699 NGAIDL
+699 NGAIDI
-705 INKVSPKD
+705 INKVPGVD

-752 TPQNIMAETFDKVLT
+752 TPQNIMADTFDKVLT
-767 TRLSLISDLQNDRL
+767 ARLSLISDLQNDRL
-781 DRILTLLS
+781 DRILALLS

>member
-1 MKLFELLGSIVVDNK
+1 MKLFELLGSIVINNR

-44 KGIVGG
+44 KGIIGG

-67 GVTTFLA
+67 GVTAFLA

-174 AGSFAEMLERSGI
+174 TGSFAEMLERSGI

-226 DANEDMISAAEAQ
+226 DANGDMISAAEAQ
-239 AKLTDKIAEI
+239 SKLTDKIAEI
-249 GAIAEPIMTTLKMVA
+249 GAIAEPIMTTLKLVA

-270 IMPFVELIGEGLQG
+270 IMPFVTLIGEGLQG

-293 KKLGEGLSSGIGAVL
+293 EKLGEGLSGGIAAVL
-308 DMVVGMLPTVISTIA
+308 DMVVGALPTIITTIS

-334 DSIGQILAV
+334 DSVGQILAV
-343 IQSQGP
+343 ISEQGP
-349 EIIGLVVDVLM
+349 KIMGLILDILM
-360 GLVTI
+360 GLGDI
-365 FTDNLPLLVETVVTL
+365 IIENAPLLLDALLSIITAFT
-380 GLAIA
+380 
-385 EKIPEILPVLMEA
+385 EKIPTMIPQLVQGLLTLFMGLVDHLPELITALVTLITSLASALLEQLPVILPILIQGLM
-398 IVNLITCLVE
+398 NLILGLV
-408 MLPTILPQLI
+408 
-418 EGLRNLMVGLYEQ
+418 EQ
-431 LPTLVPVLVEAL
+431 LPTIISAL
-443 VSIIQLLIEQLPVI
+443 IELLMQFVTIMVEQLPVI
-457 IPMLIDA
+457 IPQLLDA
-464 NIQIMQ
+464 VVQIVF
-470 AIIEALPTILQA
+470 ALIEALPEILSA
-482 LINALPE
+482 LINALPA
-489 ILVAVLEAIKMIF
+489 IL
-502 TNLPQWFGQLFDGA
+502 Q
-516 VELIKTAF
+516 
-524 SVIVNFF
+524 
-531 SGIWDSIKEIFSVV
+531 GIWDTI
-545 GTWFKDMFELAWEN
+545 
-559 IKTAFSTVGVF
+559 VGVF
-570 FSGIWD
+570 SGLISWFGDLFSQAKDKIQEVFQPIVDWFKEKWQNIKDTFSG
-576 SIKSIFS
+576 
-583 EVASWFKDKFE
+583 VASWFGDLFSQ
-594 EAWNNI
+594 AWN
-600 KTAFS
+600 
-605 TIGSFFSEKW
+605 
-615 DNIKSTFSN
+615 
-624 VGSWFGDIFQTAWSN
+624 N

-654 WDNIKNTFSSL
+654 WDKVKSTFSSL
-665 GTKLGSAIGDSV
+665 GTKLGDAIGGAV
-677 KSGINS
+677 KSGINT
-683 VLSMIEDTI
+683 VLSMIENSI
-692 NKAIGLI
+692 NRAIGLI
-699 NGAIDL
+699 NGAIDI
-705 INKVSPKD
+705 INKVPGVD

-767 TRLSLISDLQNDRL
+767 AKLSLISDLQNDRL
-781 DRILTLLS
+781 DRILALLS

-811 VEPMDDALGERADAK
+811 VEPMDDALGEIADAK
-826 NRNRY
+826 QRNRY

>member
-1 MKLFELLGSIVVDNK
+1 MKLFELLGSIVINNR
-16 EANEGIDDTTKKAE
+16 EANEEIDDTTKKAE

-44 KGIVGG
+44 KGIIGG

-67 GVTTFLA
+67 GVTAFLA

-174 AGSFAEMLERSGI
+174 TGPFAEMLERSGI

-226 DANEDMISAAEAQ
+226 DANGDMISAAEAQ
-239 AKLTDKIAEI
+239 AKLTDKMAEI
-249 GAIAEPIMTTLKMVA
+249 GAIAEPIMTTLKLVA

-270 IMPFVELIGEGLQG
+270 IMPFVTLIGEGLQG

-293 KKLGEGLSSGIGAVL
+293 EKLGEGLSGGIAAVL
-308 DMVVGMLPTVISTIA
+308 DMVVGALPTIITTIS

-334 DSIGQILAV
+334 DSAGQILSV
-343 IQSQGP
+343 ISEQGP
-349 EIIGLVVDVLM
+349 KIMGLILDVLM
-360 GLVTI
+360 GLGDIIIENV
-365 FTDNLPLLVETVVTL
+365 PLLVDALLSIITAFT
-380 GLAIA
+380 
-385 EKIPEILPVLMEA
+385 EKIPTMIPQLVQGLLTLFMGLVDHLPELITALVTLITSLASALLEQLPVILPILIQGLM
-398 IVNLITCLVE
+398 NLILGLV
-408 MLPTILPQLI
+408 
-418 EGLRNLMVGLYEQ
+418 EQ
-431 LPTLVPVLVEAL
+431 LPTIISAL
-443 VSIIQLLIEQLPVI
+443 IELLMQFVTIIVEQLPVI
-457 IPMLIDA
+457 IPQLLDGVV
-464 NIQIMQ
+464 QIVF
-470 AIIEALPTILQA
+470 AIIEALPDILSA
-482 LINALPE
+482 LINALPA
-489 ILVAVLEAIKMIF
+489 IL
-502 TNLPQWFGQLFDGA
+502 Q
-516 VELIKTAF
+516 
-524 SVIVNFF
+524 
-531 SGIWDSIKEIFSVV
+531 GIWDVIVAVFSGLISWFGDLFSQAKDKIKEVFQPIID
-545 GTWFKDMFELAWEN
+545 WFKEKWQN
-559 IKTAFSTVGVF
+559 IKDT
-570 FSGIWD
+570 FSG
-576 SIKSIFS
+576 
-583 EVASWFKDKFE
+583 VASWFGDLFSQ
-594 EAWNNI
+594 AWN
-600 KTAFS
+600 
-605 TIGSFFSEKW
+605 
-615 DNIKSTFSN
+615 
-624 VGSWFGDIFQTAWSN
+624 N

-654 WDNIKNTFSSL
+654 WDKIKSTFSSL
-665 GTKLGSAIGDSV
+665 GTKLGDAIGGAV
-677 KSGINS
+677 KSGINT
-683 VLSMIEDTI
+683 VLSMIENSI
-692 NKAIGLI
+692 NRAIGLI

-705 INKVSPKD
+705 INKVKPGD
-713 IGHIGTLS
+713 DLGHIGTLS

-767 TRLSLISDLQNDRL
+767 AKLSLISDLQNDRL
-781 DRILTLLS
+781 DRILALLS

-811 VEPMDDALGERADAK
+811 VEPMDDALGEIADAK

>member
-1 MKLFELLGSIVVDNK
+1 MKLFELLGSIVIDNR
-16 EANEGIDDTTKKAE
+16 EANEEIDDTTKKAE
-30 DSSSKI
+30 DSGSKI

-44 KGIVGG
+44 KGIIGG

-67 GVTTFLA
+67 GVTAFLA

-174 AGSFAEMLERSGI
+174 TGSFAEMLERSGI

-226 DANEDMISAAEAQ
+226 DANGDMISATEAQ
-239 AKLTDKIAEI
+239 SKLTDKIAEI
-249 GAIAEPIMTTLKMVA
+249 GAIAEPIMTTLKLVA

-270 IMPFVELIGEGLQG
+270 IMPFVTLIGEGLQG

-293 KKLGEGLSSGIGAVL
+293 EKLGEGLSGGIAAAL
-308 DMVVGMLPTVISTIA
+308 DMVVGALPTIITTIS

-334 DSIGQILAV
+334 DSVGQILSV
-343 IQSQGP
+343 ISEQGP
-349 EIIGLVVDVLM
+349 KIMGLILDVLIGLGDIIVENAPLLLDALLSIITAFTEKIPTMIPQLVQGLLTLFM
-360 GLVTI
+360 GLV
-365 FTDNLPLLVETVVTL
+365 DHLPELITALVTL
-380 GLAIA
+380 ITSLAS
-385 EKIPEILPVLMEA
+385 
-398 IVNLITCLVE
+398 
-408 MLPTILPQLI
+408 
-418 EGLRNLMVGLYEQ
+418 
-431 LPTLVPVLVEAL
+431 AL
-443 VSIIQLLIEQLPVI
+443 AEQLPVI
-457 IPMLIDA
+457 LPILIQGLMNLILGLVEQLPTIINVLIELLIQFITIIAEQMPVIIPQLLDA
-464 NIQIMQ
+464 VVQIVF
-470 AIIEALPTILQA
+470 ALIEALPEILSA
-482 LINALPE
+482 LINALPA
-489 ILVAVLEAIKMIF
+489 IL
-502 TNLPQWFGQLFDGA
+502 Q
-516 VELIKTAF
+516 
-524 SVIVNFF
+524 
-531 SGIWDSIKEIFSVV
+531 GIWDTI
-545 GTWFKDMFELAWEN
+545 
-559 IKTAFSTVGVF
+559 VGVF
-570 FSGIWD
+570 SGLISWFGDLFSQAKDKIQEVFQPIIDWFKEKWQNIKDTFSG
-576 SIKSIFS
+576 
-583 EVASWFKDKFE
+583 VASWFGDLFSQ
-594 EAWNNI
+594 AWN
-600 KTAFS
+600 
-605 TIGSFFSEKW
+605 
-615 DNIKSTFSN
+615 
-624 VGSWFGDIFQTAWSN
+624 N

-654 WDNIKNTFSSL
+654 WDKIKSTFSSL
-665 GTKLGSAIGDSV
+665 GTKLGDSIGGAV
-677 KSGINS
+677 KSGINT
-683 VLSMIEDTI
+683 VLSMIENSI
-692 NKAIGLI
+692 NRAIGLI
-699 NGAIDL
+699 NGAIDI
-705 INKVSPKD
+705 INKVPGVD

-767 TRLSLISDLQNDRL
+767 AKLSLISDLQNDRL
-781 DRILTLLS
+781 DRILALLS

-811 VEPMDDALGERADAK
+811 VEPMDDALGEIADAK

>member
-1 MKLFELLGSIVVDNK
+1 MKLFELLGSIVVNNR
-16 EANEGIDDTTKKAE
+16 EANENIDDTTKKAE

-67 GVTTFLA
+67 GVTAFLA

-98 SSDYIKDKWM
+98 SSDYIKNKWM

-174 AGSFAEMLERSGI
+174 TGPFAEMLERSGI

-226 DANEDMISAAEAQ
+226 DANGDMISAAEAQ

-249 GAIAEPIMTTLKMVA
+249 GAIAEPIMTTLKLVA

-270 IMPFVELIGEGLQG
+270 IMPFVTLIGEGLQG

-293 KKLGEGLSSGIGAVL
+293 EKLGEGLSGGIAAVL
-308 DMVVGMLPTVISTIA
+308 DMVVGALPTIITTIS

-334 DSIGQILAV
+334 DSVGQILTV
-343 IQSQGP
+343 ISKQGP
-349 EIIGLVVDVLM
+349 KIMGLILDVLM
-360 GLVTI
+360 GLGDI
-365 FTDNLPLLVETVVTL
+365 IIENAPLLLDALLSIITAFT
-380 GLAIA
+380 
-385 EKIPEILPVLMEA
+385 EKIPTMIPQLVQGLLTLFMGLVDHLPE
-398 IVNLITCLVE
+398 LIT
-408 MLPTILPQLI
+408 
-418 EGLRNLMVGLYEQ
+418 
-431 LPTLVPVLVEAL
+431 VLVTLITSLASAL
-443 VSIIQLLIEQLPVI
+443 VEQLPVI
-457 IPMLIDA
+457 
-464 NIQIMQ
+464 
-470 AIIEALPTILQA
+470 LPTLVQGVRDLILGLVDQLPTMTSAIVELHVQFWTIMGEQLPVIYPQLLDAWTQIVFA
-482 LINALPE
+482 LIEALPE
-489 ILVAVLEAIKMIF
+489 ILSPLIF
-502 TNLPQWFGQLFDGA
+502 ALPIHLQMVWNIITGVFRGLVSWYGDLFTQAKDKIIEVFQPIEDWFGEKWQN
-516 VELIKTAF
+516 IK
-524 SVIVNFF
+524 
-531 SGIWDSIKEIFSVV
+531 DIFSDV
-545 GTWFKDMFELAWEN
+545 GPWF
-559 IKTAFSTVGVF
+559 G
-570 FSGIWD
+570 
-576 SIKSIFS
+576 
-583 EVASWFKDKFE
+583 DKFR

-600 KTAFS
+600 
-605 TIGSFFSEKW
+605 E
-615 DNIKSTFSN
+615 
-624 VGSWFGDIFQTAWSN
+624 
-639 IKSAFSNFTSFFSGL
+639 SAFSNFTSFFSGL
-654 WDNIKNTFSSL
+654 WDSIKTTFSSL
-665 GTKLGSAIGDSV
+665 GTTLGDAIGGAV

-683 VLSMIEDTI
+683 VLSMIENTI
-692 NKAIGLI
+692 NKAIGFI
-699 NGAIDL
+699 NEAVDL
-705 INKVSPKD
+705 INKTLGVE
-713 IGHIGTLS
+713 IGHVNILS

-767 TRLSLISDLQNDRL
+767 ARLSLISDLQNDRL
-781 DRILTLLS
+781 DRILALLS

-811 VEPMDDALGERADAK
+811 VEPMDDALGERAEAK

>member
-1 MKLFELLGSIVVDNK
+1 MKLFELLGSIVINNR
-16 EANEGIDDTTKKAE
+16 EANEEIDDTTKKAE

-44 KGIVGG
+44 KGIIGG

-56 AILGIGAAAAT
+56 AILSIGAAAAT

-138 DGITEVLEGAALKW
+138 NGITEVLEGAALKW

-174 AGSFAEMLERSGI
+174 TGSFAEMLERSGV

-226 DANEDMISAAEAQ
+226 DANGDMISAAEAQ
-239 AKLTDKIAEI
+239 SKLTDKIAEI
-249 GAIAEPIMTTLKMVA
+249 GAIAEPIMTTLKLVA

-270 IMPFVELIGEGLQG
+270 IMPFVTLIGEGLQG

-293 KKLGEGLSSGIGAVL
+293 EKLGEGLSGGIAAVL
-308 DMVVGMLPTVISTIA
+308 DMVVGALPTIITTIS
-323 TMAPTLIQAVS
+323 TMAPTLIQAIS
-334 DSIGQILAV
+334 DSVGQILTV
-343 IQSQGP
+343 ISKQGP
-349 EIIGLVVDVLM
+349 KIMGLILDVLM
-360 GLVTI
+360 GLGDIIVE
-365 FTDNLPLLVETVVTL
+365 NAPLLLDALLSIITAFT
-380 GLAIA
+380 
-385 EKIPEILPVLMEA
+385 EKIPTMIPQLVQGLLTLFMGLVDHLPE
-398 IVNLITCLVE
+398 LIT
-408 MLPTILPQLI
+408 
-418 EGLRNLMVGLYEQ
+418 
-431 LPTLVPVLVEAL
+431 AL
-443 VSIIQLLIEQLPVI
+443 VTLITSLASALVEQLPVI
-457 IPMLIDA
+457 LPTLIQGVMNLILGLVD
-464 NIQIMQ
+464 Q
-470 AIIEALPTILQA
+470 LPTIIGAIVELLVQFWTIMGEQMPVIIPQLLDAATQIVFA
-482 LINALPE
+482 LIEALPE
-489 ILVAVLEAIKMIF
+489 ILSALIIALPAILQGVWDTI
-502 TNLPQWFGQLFDGA
+502 TG
-516 VELIKTAF
+516 V
-524 SVIVNFF
+524 F
-531 SGIWDSIKEIFSVV
+531 SGLVSWYGDLFSQ
-545 GTWFKDMFELAWEN
+545 A
-559 IKTAFSTVGVF
+559 
-570 FSGIWD
+570 
-576 SIKSIFS
+576 
-583 EVASWFKDKFE
+583 KDKIIEVFQPIVD
-594 EAWNNI
+594 W
-600 KTAFS
+600 FR
-605 TIGSFFSEKW
+605 EKW
-615 DNIKSTFSN
+615 DNIKETFSD
-624 VGSWFGDIFQTAWSN
+624 VGSWFGDKFREAWNN

-654 WDNIKNTFSSL
+654 WDKVKSTFSSL
-665 GTKLGSAIGDSV
+665 GTKLGDAIGGAV

-683 VLSMIEDTI
+683 VLSMIENTI
-692 NKAIGLI
+692 NRAVGLI
-699 NGAIDL
+699 NGAIDI
-705 INKVSPKD
+705 INTIPKVD
-713 IGHIGTLS
+713 IGHISTLS

-767 TRLSLISDLQNDRL
+767 AKLSLISDLQNDRL
-781 DRILTLLS
+781 DRILALLS

-826 NRNRY
+826 QRNRY

>member
-1 MKLFELLGSIVVDNK
+1 MKLFELLGSIVIDNR

-44 KGIVGG
+44 KGIIGG

-174 AGSFAEMLERSGI
+174 TGPFAEMLERSGI

-226 DANEDMISAAEAQ
+226 DANGDMISAAEAQ

-249 GAIAEPIMTTLKMVA
+249 GAIAEPIMTTIKLVA

-270 IMPFVELIGEGLQG
+270 IMPFIELIGEGLQG

-293 KKLGEGLSSGIGAVL
+293 EKLGEGLSGGIAAAL
-308 DMVVGMLPTVISTIA
+308 DMVVGALPTIITTIS

-334 DSIGQILAV
+334 DSAGQILTV
-343 IQSQGP
+343 ISEQGP
-349 EIIGLVVDVLM
+349 KIMGLILDVLIGLGDIIIENAPLLLDALLSIITAFTEKIPTMIPQLVQGLLTLFM
-360 GLVTI
+360 GLV
-365 FTDNLPLLVETVVTL
+365 DHLPELITALVTL
-380 GLAIA
+380 ITSLASA
-385 EKIPEILPVLMEA
+385 LLEQLPVILPILIQGLM
-398 IVNLITCLVE
+398 NLILG
-408 MLPTILPQLI
+408 LI
-418 EGLRNLMVGLYEQ
+418 EQ
-431 LPTLVPVLVEAL
+431 LPTIINVLIEL
-443 VSIIQLLIEQLPVI
+443 LMQFITIIVEQLPVI
-457 IPMLIDA
+457 IPQLLDA
-464 NIQIMQ
+464 VVQIVF
-470 AIIEALPTILQA
+470 ALIEALPDILSA
-482 LINALPE
+482 LINALPA
-489 ILVAVLEAIKMIF
+489 IL
-502 TNLPQWFGQLFDGA
+502 Q
-516 VELIKTAF
+516 
-524 SVIVNFF
+524 
-531 SGIWDSIKEIFSVV
+531 GIWDVI
-545 GTWFKDMFELAWEN
+545 
-559 IKTAFSTVGVF
+559 VGVF
-570 FSGIWD
+570 SGLISWFGDLFSQAKDKIKEVFQPIVDWFKEKWQGIKDTFSG
-576 SIKSIFS
+576 
-583 EVASWFKDKFE
+583 VASWFGDLFSQ
-594 EAWNNI
+594 AWN
-600 KTAFS
+600 
-605 TIGSFFSEKW
+605 
-615 DNIKSTFSN
+615 
-624 VGSWFGDIFQTAWSN
+624 N

-654 WDNIKNTFSSL
+654 WDKIKSTFSSL
-665 GTKLGSAIGDSV
+665 GTKLGDAIGGAV
-677 KSGINS
+677 KSGINT
-683 VLSMIEDTI
+683 VLSMIENSI
-692 NKAIGLI
+692 NRAIGLI

-705 INKVSPKD
+705 INKVKPGD
-713 IGHIGTLS
+713 DLGHISTLS

-767 TRLSLISDLQNDRL
+767 AKLSLISDLQNDRL
-781 DRILTLLS
+781 DRILALLS

-811 VEPMDDALGERADAK
+811 VEPMDNALGEIADAK
-826 NRNRY
+826 QRNRY

>member
-1 MKLFELLGSIVVDNK
+1 MKLFELLGSIVVNNR
-16 EANEGIDDTTKKAE
+16 EANEDIDETTKKAE

-36 GKAFSTMG
+36 GKAFSIMG

-67 GVTTFLA
+67 GVTAFLA

-174 AGSFAEMLERSGI
+174 TGSFAEMLERSGI
-187 VLDDFNAGLA
+187 VLDDFNAGLE

-226 DANEDMISAAEAQ
+226 DANGDMISAAEAQ
-239 AKLTDKIAEI
+239 SKLTDKIAEI
-249 GAIAEPIMTTLKMVA
+249 GAIAEPIMTTLKLVA

-270 IMPFVELIGEGLQG
+270 IMPFVTLIGEGLQG

-293 KKLGEGLSSGIGAVL
+293 EKLGEGLSGGIAAVL
-308 DMVVGMLPTVISTIA
+308 DMVVGALPTIITTIS
-323 TMAPTLIQAVS
+323 TMAPTLIQAIS
-334 DSIGQILAV
+334 DSVGQILSV
-343 IQSQGP
+343 ISEQGP
-349 EIIGLVVDVLM
+349 KIMGLILDVLM
-360 GLVTI
+360 GLGDI
-365 FTDNLPLLVETVVTL
+365 IIENAPLLLDALLSIITAFT
-380 GLAIA
+380 
-385 EKIPEILPVLMEA
+385 EKIPTMIPQLVQGLLTLFMGLVDHLPE
-398 IVNLITCLVE
+398 LIT
-408 MLPTILPQLI
+408 
-418 EGLRNLMVGLYEQ
+418 
-431 LPTLVPVLVEAL
+431 AL
-443 VSIIQLLIEQLPVI
+443 VTLITSLASALVEQLPVI
-457 IPMLIDA
+457 LPTLIQGVMDL
-464 NIQIMQ
+464 ILGLVDQ
-470 AIIEALPTILQA
+470 LPTIISAIVELLVQFWTIMGEQLPVIYPQLLDAVTQIVFA
-482 LINALPE
+482 LIEALPE
-489 ILVAVLEAIKMIF
+489 ILSALITA
-502 TNLPQWFGQLFDGA
+502 LPAYLQMVWNTITG
-516 VELIKTAF
+516 V
-524 SVIVNFF
+524 F
-531 SGIWDSIKEIFSVV
+531 SGLVSWYGDLFSQAKDKIIEVFQPIV
-545 GTWFKDMFELAWEN
+545 DWFREKWQN
-559 IKTAFSTVGVF
+559 IK
-570 FSGIWD
+570 D
-576 SIKSIFS
+576 
-583 EVASWFKDKFE
+583 
-594 EAWNNI
+594 
-600 KTAFS
+600 
-605 TIGSFFSEKW
+605 
-615 DNIKSTFSN
+615 TFSD
-624 VGSWFGDIFQTAWSN
+624 VGSWFGDKFREAWNN

-654 WDNIKNTFSSL
+654 WDKIKSTFSSL
-665 GTKLGSAIGDSV
+665 GTKLGDAIGGAV
-677 KSGINS
+677 KSGINT
-683 VLSMIEDTI
+683 VLSMIENSI
-692 NKAIGLI
+692 NRAIGLI
-699 NGAIDL
+699 NGAIDI
-705 INKVSPKD
+705 INKVPGVD

-767 TRLSLISDLQNDRL
+767 AKLSLISDLQNDRL
-781 DRILTLLS
+781 DRILALLS

-811 VEPMDDALGERADAK
+811 VEPMDDALGEIADAK

>member
-1 MKLFELLGSIVVDNK
+1 MKLFELLGSIVINNK
-16 EANEGIDDTTKKAE
+16 EANEEIDDTTKKAE

-44 KGIVGG
+44 KGIIGG

-67 GVTTFLA
+67 GVTAFLA

-174 AGSFAEMLERSGI
+174 TGPFAEMLERSGI
-187 VLDDFNAGLA
+187 VLDDFNAGLE

-226 DANEDMISAAEAQ
+226 DANGEMISAAEAQ
-239 AKLTDKIAEI
+239 SKLTDKIAEI
-249 GAIAEPIMTTLKMVA
+249 GAIAEPIMTTLKLVA

-270 IMPFVELIGEGLQG
+270 IMPFVTLIGEGLQG

-293 KKLGEGLSSGIGAVL
+293 EKLGEGLSGGIAAVL
-308 DMVVGMLPTVISTIA
+308 DMVVGVLPTIITTIS

-334 DSIGQILAV
+334 DSVGQILSV
-343 IQSQGP
+343 ISEQGP
-349 EIIGLVVDVLM
+349 KIMGLILDVLM
-360 GLVTI
+360 GLGDI
-365 FTDNLPLLVETVVTL
+365 IIENAPLLLDALLSIITAFT
-380 GLAIA
+380 
-385 EKIPEILPVLMEA
+385 EKIPTMIPQLVQGLLTLFMGLVDHLPE
-398 IVNLITCLVE
+398 LIT
-408 MLPTILPQLI
+408 
-418 EGLRNLMVGLYEQ
+418 
-431 LPTLVPVLVEAL
+431 AL
-443 VSIIQLLIEQLPVI
+443 VTLITSLASALIEQLPVI
-457 IPMLIDA
+457 LPILIQGLMNLILGLVEQLPTIINVLIELLIQFITIIAEQLPVIIPQLLDA
-464 NIQIMQ
+464 AVQIVF
-470 AIIEALPTILQA
+470 ALIEALPEILSA
-482 LINALPE
+482 LINALPA
-489 ILVAVLEAIKMIF
+489 IL
-502 TNLPQWFGQLFDGA
+502 Q
-516 VELIKTAF
+516 
-524 SVIVNFF
+524 
-531 SGIWDSIKEIFSVV
+531 GIWDTI
-545 GTWFKDMFELAWEN
+545 
-559 IKTAFSTVGVF
+559 VGVF
-570 FSGIWD
+570 SGLISWFGDLFSQAKDKIIEVFQPIVDWFKEKWQN
-576 SIKSIFS
+576 IKDTFS
-583 EVASWFKDKFE
+583 SVASWFGDLFSQ
-594 EAWNNI
+594 AWN
-600 KTAFS
+600 
-605 TIGSFFSEKW
+605 
-615 DNIKSTFSN
+615 
-624 VGSWFGDIFQTAWSN
+624 N

-654 WDNIKNTFSSL
+654 WDKVKSTFSSL
-665 GTKLGSAIGDSV
+665 GTKLGDAIGGAV
-677 KSGINS
+677 KSGINT
-683 VLSMIEDTI
+683 VLSMIENSI
-692 NKAIGLI
+692 NRAIGLI
-699 NGAIDL
+699 NGAIDI
-705 INKVSPKD
+705 INKVPGVD

-767 TRLSLISDLQNDRL
+767 AKLSLISDLQNDRL
-781 DRILTLLS
+781 DRILALLS

-811 VEPMDDALGERADAK
+811 VEPMDDALGEITEAK

>member
-1 MKLFELLGSIVVDNK
+1 MKLFELLGSIVINNR
-16 EANEGIDDTTKKAE
+16 EANEDIDETTKKAE

-44 KGIVGG
+44 KGIIGG

-67 GVTTFLA
+67 GVTAFLA

-174 AGSFAEMLERSGI
+174 TGSFAEMLERSGV
-187 VLDDFNAGLA
+187 VLDDFNAGLE

-216 GLADVSKAYR
+216 GLAEVSQAYR
-226 DANEDMISAAEAQ
+226 DANGDMISAAEAQ
-239 AKLTDKIAEI
+239 SQLTDKIAEI
-249 GAIAEPIMTTLKMVA
+249 GAIAEPIMTTLKLVA

-270 IMPFVELIGEGLQG
+270 IMPFVTLIGEGLQG

-293 KKLGEGLSSGIGAVL
+293 EKLGEGLSGGIAAVL
-308 DMVVGMLPTVISTIA
+308 DMVVGALPTIITTIS

-334 DSIGQILAV
+334 DSVGQILSV
-343 IQSQGP
+343 ISEQGP
-349 EIIGLVVDVLM
+349 KIMGLILDVLM
-360 GLVTI
+360 GLGDI
-365 FTDNLPLLVETVVTL
+365 IIENAPLLLDALLSIITAFT
-380 GLAIA
+380 
-385 EKIPEILPVLMEA
+385 EKIPTMIPQLVQGLLTLFMGLVDHLPE
-398 IVNLITCLVE
+398 LIT
-408 MLPTILPQLI
+408 
-418 EGLRNLMVGLYEQ
+418 
-431 LPTLVPVLVEAL
+431 AL
-443 VSIIQLLIEQLPVI
+443 VTLITSLASALVEQLPVI
-457 IPMLIDA
+457 LPTLIQGVMDLILGLVDQLPTIISAIVELLVQFWTIIGEQLPVIYPQLLDA
-464 NIQIMQ
+464 AAQVVF
-470 AIIEALPTILQA
+470 ALIEALPEILSA
-482 LINALPE
+482 LINALPVYLQMVWDT
-489 ILVAVLEAIKMIF
+489 ITGV
-502 TNLPQWFGQLFDGA
+502 
-516 VELIKTAF
+516 
-524 SVIVNFF
+524 F
-531 SGIWDSIKEIFSVV
+531 SGLVSWYGDLFSQ
-545 GTWFKDMFELAWEN
+545 A
-559 IKTAFSTVGVF
+559 
-570 FSGIWD
+570 
-576 SIKSIFS
+576 
-583 EVASWFKDKFE
+583 KDKIIEVFQPIVD
-594 EAWNNI
+594 W
-600 KTAFS
+600 FR
-605 TIGSFFSEKW
+605 EKW
-615 DNIKSTFSN
+615 DNIKETFSD
-624 VGSWFGDIFQTAWSN
+624 VGSWFGDKFREAWNN

-654 WDNIKNTFSSL
+654 WDKVKSTFSSL
-665 GTKLGSAIGDSV
+665 GTKLGDAIGGAV
-677 KSGINS
+677 KSGINT
-683 VLSMIEDTI
+683 VLSMIENSI
-692 NKAIGLI
+692 NRAIGLI
-699 NGAIDL
+699 NGAIDI
-705 INKVSPKD
+705 INKVPGVD

-767 TRLSLISDLQNDRL
+767 AKLSLISDLQNDRL
-781 DRILTLLS
+781 DRILALLS

-811 VEPMDDALGERADAK
+811 VEPMDDALGEIADAK

>member
-1 MKLFELLGSIVVDNK
+1 MKLFELLGSIVVNNK

-36 GKAFSTMG
+36 GKAFSSIG
-44 KGIVGG
+44 SGIAKGVGG
-50 AKIAGK
+50 AAKIAGK

-67 GVTTFLA
+67 GVTAFLA

-174 AGSFAEMLERSGI
+174 TGSFAEMLERSGI

-226 DANEDMISAAEAQ
+226 DANGDMISAAEAQ
-239 AKLTDKIAEI
+239 SKLTDKIAEI
-249 GAIAEPIMTTLKMVA
+249 GAIAEPIMTTLKLVA

-270 IMPFVELIGEGLQG
+270 IMPFVTLIGEGLQG

-293 KKLGEGLSSGIGAVL
+293 EKLGEGLSGGIAAVL
-308 DMVVGMLPTVISTIA
+308 DMVVGVLPTIITTIS

-334 DSIGQILAV
+334 DSVGQILTV
-343 IQSQGP
+343 ISEQGP
-349 EIIGLVVDVLM
+349 KIMGLIIDVLM
-360 GLVTI
+360 GLGDI
-365 FTDNLPLLVETVVTL
+365 IIENAPLLVDALLSIITAFT
-380 GLAIA
+380 
-385 EKIPEILPVLMEA
+385 EKIPTMIPQLVQGLLTLFMGLVDHLPE
-398 IVNLITCLVE
+398 LITALV
-408 MLPTILPQLI
+408 TLI
-418 EGLRNLMVGLYEQ
+418 TSLASALVEQ
-431 LPTLVPVLVEAL
+431 LPVILPTLIQGVMDLILGLVDQLPTMTSAIVELL
-443 VSIIQLLIEQLPVI
+443 VQFWTIMGEQLPVI
-457 IPMLIDA
+457 IPQLLNA
-464 NIQIMQ
+464 ATQIVF
-470 AIIEALPTILQA
+470 A
-482 LINALPE
+482 LIEALPE
-489 ILVAVLEAIKMIF
+489 ILSALITA
-502 TNLPQWFGQLFDGA
+502 LPAYLQMVWDVITGVFSGLVSWYGDLFSQAKDKIIEVFQPIVDWFGEKWQ
-516 VELIKTAF
+516 
-524 SVIVNFF
+524 
-531 SGIWDSIKEIFSVV
+531 
-545 GTWFKDMFELAWEN
+545 N
-559 IKTAFSTVGVF
+559 IK
-570 FSGIWD
+570 D
-576 SIKSIFS
+576 
-583 EVASWFKDKFE
+583 
-594 EAWNNI
+594 
-600 KTAFS
+600 
-605 TIGSFFSEKW
+605 
-615 DNIKSTFSN
+615 TFSD
-624 VGSWFGDIFQTAWSN
+624 VGSWFGDKFREAWNN

-654 WDNIKNTFSSL
+654 WDKIKSTFSSL
-665 GTKLGSAIGDSV
+665 GIKLGDAIGGAV

-683 VLSMIEDTI
+683 VLSMIENTI
-692 NKAIGLI
+692 NRAIGLI

-705 INKVSPKD
+705 INKVTPGD
-713 IGHIGTLS
+713 GLGHISTLS

-767 TRLSLISDLQNDRL
+767 AKLSLISDLQNDRL
-781 DRILTLLS
+781 DRILALLS

-811 VEPMDDALGERADAK
+811 AEPIDNALGEIAEAK

>member
-1 MKLFELLGSIVVDNK
+1 MKLFELLGSIVIDNR
-16 EANEGIDDTTKKAE
+16 EANEEIDDTTKKAE

-44 KGIVGG
+44 KGIIGG

-67 GVTTFLA
+67 GVTAFLA

-98 SSDYIKDKWM
+98 SSDYIKNKWM

-174 AGSFAEMLERSGI
+174 TGSFAEMLERSGI
-187 VLDDFNAGLA
+187 VLDDFNAGLE

-226 DANEDMISAAEAQ
+226 DANGDMISAAEAQ

-249 GAIAEPIMTTLKMVA
+249 GAIAEPIMTTLKLVA

-270 IMPFVELIGEGLQG
+270 IMPFVTLIGEGLQG

-293 KKLGEGLSSGIGAVL
+293 EKLGEGLSGGISAVL
-308 DMVVGMLPTVISTIA
+308 DMVVGALPTIITTIS

-334 DSIGQILAV
+334 DSVGQILTV
-343 IQSQGP
+343 ISQQGP
-349 EIIGLVVDVLM
+349 KIMGLILDILM
-360 GLVTI
+360 GLGDIIIENT
-365 FTDNLPLLVETVVTL
+365 PLLLDALLSIITAFT
-380 GLAIA
+380 
-385 EKIPEILPVLMEA
+385 EKIPIMIPQLVQGLLTLFMGLVDHLPELVTALV
-398 IVNLITCLVE
+398 ILITSLASAFV
-408 MLPTILPQLI
+408 
-418 EGLRNLMVGLYEQ
+418 
-431 LPTLVPVLVEAL
+431 
-443 VSIIQLLIEQLPVI
+443 EQLPVI
-457 IPMLIDA
+457 LPTLIQGVMDL
-464 NIQIMQ
+464 ILGLVDQ
-470 AIIEALPTILQA
+470 LPTIISAIVALLVQFWTIMGEQMPVIYPQLLDAAAQIVFA
-482 LINALPE
+482 LIEALPE
-489 ILVAVLEAIKMIF
+489 ILSALITALPAILQGVWNTI
-502 TNLPQWFGQLFDGA
+502 TG
-516 VELIKTAF
+516 V
-524 SVIVNFF
+524 F
-531 SGIWDSIKEIFSVV
+531 SGLVSWYGDLFSQAKDKIIEVFQPIV
-545 GTWFKDMFELAWEN
+545 GWFEEKWQN
-559 IKTAFSTVGVF
+559 IKD
-570 FSGIWD
+570 I
-576 SIKSIFS
+576 
-583 EVASWFKDKFE
+583 
-594 EAWNNI
+594 
-600 KTAFS
+600 
-605 TIGSFFSEKW
+605 
-615 DNIKSTFSN
+615 FSN
-624 VGSWFGDIFQTAWSN
+624 VGSWFGDKFREAWNN

-654 WDNIKNTFSSL
+654 WDKIKSTFSSL
-665 GTKLGSAIGDSV
+665 GTKLGDAIGGAV

-683 VLSMIEDTI
+683 VLSMIENTI
-692 NKAIGLI
+692 NRAVGLI
-699 NGAIDL
+699 NGAIDI
-705 INKVSPKD
+705 INTIPKVD
-713 IGHIGTLS
+713 IGHISTLS

-767 TRLSLISDLQNDRL
+767 AKLSLISDLQNDRL
-781 DRILTLLS
+781 DRILALLS

-811 VEPMDDALGERADAK
+811 VEPMDDALGERAEAK

>member
-1 MKLFELLGSIVVDNK
+1 MKLFELLGSIVVNNR

-44 KGIVGG
+44 KGIIGG

-67 GVTTFLA
+67 GVTAFLA

-226 DANEDMISAAEAQ
+226 DANGDIISAAEAQ
-239 AKLTDKIAEI
+239 SKLTDKIAEI
-249 GAIAEPIMTTLKMVA
+249 GAIAEPIMTTLKLVA

-270 IMPFVELIGEGLQG
+270 IMPFVTLIGEGLQG

-293 KKLGEGLSSGIGAVL
+293 EKLGEGLSSGIAAVL
-308 DMVVGMLPTVISTIA
+308 DMVVGALPTIITTIS

-334 DSIGQILAV
+334 DSVGQILTV
-343 IQSQGP
+343 ISKQGP
-349 EIIGLVVDVLM
+349 KIMGLILDILM
-360 GLVTI
+360 GLGDI
-365 FTDNLPLLVETVVTL
+365 IIENAPLLLDALLSIITAFTKKIPTMIPQLVQGLLTLFMGLIDHLPELVTALVTL
-380 GLAIA
+380 ITSLASA
-385 EKIPEILPVLMEA
+385 
-398 IVNLITCLVE
+398 LVE
-408 MLPTILPQLI
+408 QMPVVLPILIQGVMDLILGLIDQLPTIISALTEL
-418 EGLRNLMVGLYEQ
+418 
-431 LPTLVPVLVEAL
+431 LVQFWT
-443 VSIIQLLIEQLPVI
+443 IIGEQLPVI
-457 IPMLIDA
+457 FPQLLDA
-464 NIQIMQ
+464 AAQIVF
-470 AIIEALPTILQA
+470 A
-482 LINALPE
+482 LIEALPE
-489 ILVAVLEAIKMIF
+489 ILSALIIALPAILQGVWDTITGVF
-502 TNLPQWFGQLFDGA
+502 SGLISWFGDLFSQA
-516 VELIKTAF
+516 
-524 SVIVNFF
+524 
-531 SGIWDSIKEIFSVV
+531 
-545 GTWFKDMFELAWEN
+545 
-559 IKTAFSTVGVF
+559 
-570 FSGIWD
+570 
-576 SIKSIFS
+576 
-583 EVASWFKDKFE
+583 KDKIREVFQPIVD
-594 EAWNNI
+594 W
-600 KTAFS
+600 FR
-605 TIGSFFSEKW
+605 EKW
-615 DNIKSTFSN
+615 DNIKETFSD
-624 VGSWFGDIFQTAWSN
+624 VGSWFGDKFREAWNN

-654 WDNIKNTFSSL
+654 WDKVESTFSSL

-683 VLSMIEDTI
+683 VLSMIENTI
-692 NKAIGLI
+692 NKAVGLI
-699 NGAIDL
+699 NGAIDI
-705 INKVSPKD
+705 INKVPGVE
-713 IGHIGTLS
+713 IGHISTLS

-767 TRLSLISDLQNDRL
+767 AKLSLISDLQNDRL
-781 DRILTLLS
+781 DRILALLS

-811 VEPMDDALGERADAK
+811 VEPIDNALGEISEAK

>member
-1 MKLFELLGSIVVDNK
+1 MKLFELLGSIVVNNK

-36 GKAFSTMG
+36 GKAFSSIG
-44 KGIVGG
+44 SGIAKGVGG
-50 AKIAGK
+50 AAKIAGK

-67 GVTTFLA
+67 GVTAFLA

-174 AGSFAEMLERSGI
+174 TGSFAEMLERSGI
-187 VLDDFNAGLA
+187 VLDDFNAGLE

-226 DANEDMISAAEAQ
+226 DANGDMISAAEAQ
-239 AKLTDKIAEI
+239 SKLTDKIAEI
-249 GAIAEPIMTTLKMVA
+249 GAIAEPIMTTLKLVA

-270 IMPFVELIGEGLQG
+270 IMPFVTLIGEGLQG

-293 KKLGEGLSSGIGAVL
+293 EKLGEGLSGGIAAVL
-308 DMVVGMLPTVISTIA
+308 DMVVGVLPTIITTIS

-334 DSIGQILAV
+334 DSVGQILTV
-343 IQSQGP
+343 ISEQGP
-349 EIIGLVVDVLM
+349 KIMGLILDVLM
-360 GLVTI
+360 GLGDI
-365 FTDNLPLLVETVVTL
+365 IIENAPLLVDALLSIITAFT
-380 GLAIA
+380 
-385 EKIPEILPVLMEA
+385 EKIPTMIPQLVQGLLTLFMGLVDHLPE
-398 IVNLITCLVE
+398 LITALV
-408 MLPTILPQLI
+408 TLI
-418 EGLRNLMVGLYEQ
+418 TSLASALVEQ
-431 LPTLVPVLVEAL
+431 LPVILPTLIQGVMDLILGLVDQLPTMTSAIVELL
-443 VSIIQLLIEQLPVI
+443 VQFWTIMGEQLPVI
-457 IPMLIDA
+457 IPQLLNA
-464 NIQIMQ
+464 ATQIVF
-470 AIIEALPTILQA
+470 A
-482 LINALPE
+482 LIEALPE
-489 ILVAVLEAIKMIF
+489 ILSALITA
-502 TNLPQWFGQLFDGA
+502 LPAYLQMVWDVITGVFSGLVSWYGDLFSQAKDKIIEVFQPIVDWFGEKWQ
-516 VELIKTAF
+516 
-524 SVIVNFF
+524 
-531 SGIWDSIKEIFSVV
+531 
-545 GTWFKDMFELAWEN
+545 N
-559 IKTAFSTVGVF
+559 IK
-570 FSGIWD
+570 D
-576 SIKSIFS
+576 
-583 EVASWFKDKFE
+583 
-594 EAWNNI
+594 
-600 KTAFS
+600 
-605 TIGSFFSEKW
+605 
-615 DNIKSTFSN
+615 TFSD
-624 VGSWFGDIFQTAWSN
+624 VGSWFGDKFREAWNN

-654 WDNIKNTFSSL
+654 WDKIKSTFSSL
-665 GTKLGSAIGDSV
+665 GIKLGDAIGGAV

-683 VLSMIEDTI
+683 VLSMIENTI
-692 NKAIGLI
+692 NRAIGLI

-705 INKVSPKD
+705 INKVTPGD
-713 IGHIGTLS
+713 GLGHISTLS

-767 TRLSLISDLQNDRL
+767 AKLSLISDLQNDRL
-781 DRILTLLS
+781 DRILALLS

-811 VEPMDDALGERADAK
+811 AEPIDNALGEIADAK

>member
-1 MKLFELLGSIVVDNK
+1 MKLFELLGSIVIDNR

-44 KGIVGG
+44 KGIIGG

-67 GVTTFLA
+67 GVTAFLA

-138 DGITEVLEGAALKW
+138 NGITEVLEGAALKW

-174 AGSFAEMLERSGI
+174 AGSFAEMLERSGV

-226 DANEDMISAAEAQ
+226 DANGDMISSAEAQ
-239 AKLTDKIAEI
+239 SKLTDKIAEI
-249 GAIAEPIMTTLKMVA
+249 GAIAEPIMTTLKLVA

-270 IMPFVELIGEGLQG
+270 IMPFVTLMGEGLQG

-293 KKLGEGLSSGIGAVL
+293 EKLGEGLSGGIAAAL
-308 DMVVGMLPTVISTIA
+308 DMVVGALPTIITTISTI
-323 TMAPTLIQAVS
+323 APTLIQAVS
-334 DSIGQILAV
+334 DSVGQILTV
-343 IQSQGP
+343 ISEQGP
-349 EIIGLVVDVLM
+349 KIMGLILDVLIGLGDIIIENVPLLLDALLSIITAFTEKIPTMIPQLVQGLLTLFM
-360 GLVTI
+360 GLV
-365 FTDNLPLLVETVVTL
+365 DHLPELITALVTLITSLASALVEQLPVILPILIQGLMNLIL
-380 GLAIA
+380 GL
-385 EKIPEILPVLMEA
+385 V
-398 IVNLITCLVE
+398 
-408 MLPTILPQLI
+408 
-418 EGLRNLMVGLYEQ
+418 EQ
-431 LPTLVPVLVEAL
+431 LPTIISALIELLMQLVT
-443 VSIIQLLIEQLPVI
+443 IIVEQLPVI
-457 IPMLIDA
+457 IPQLLDA
-464 NIQIMQ
+464 VVQIVF
-470 AIIEALPTILQA
+470 ALIEALPDILSA
-482 LINALPE
+482 LINALPA
-489 ILVAVLEAIKMIF
+489 IL
-502 TNLPQWFGQLFDGA
+502 Q
-516 VELIKTAF
+516 
-524 SVIVNFF
+524 
-531 SGIWDSIKEIFSVV
+531 GIWDVI
-545 GTWFKDMFELAWEN
+545 
-559 IKTAFSTVGVF
+559 VGVF
-570 FSGIWD
+570 SGLISWFGDLFSQAKDKIKEVFQPIVDWFKEKWQGIKDTFSG
-576 SIKSIFS
+576 
-583 EVASWFKDKFE
+583 VASWFGDLFSQ
-594 EAWNNI
+594 AWN
-600 KTAFS
+600 
-605 TIGSFFSEKW
+605 
-615 DNIKSTFSN
+615 
-624 VGSWFGDIFQTAWSN
+624 N

-654 WDNIKNTFSSL
+654 WDKIKSTFSSL
-665 GTKLGSAIGDSV
+665 GTKLGDSIGGAV
-677 KSGINS
+677 KSGINT
-683 VLSMIEDTI
+683 VLSMIENSI
-692 NKAIGLI
+692 NRAIGLI
-699 NGAIDL
+699 NGAIDI
-705 INKVSPKD
+705 INKVPGVD

-767 TRLSLISDLQNDRL
+767 AKLSLISDLQNDRL
-781 DRILTLLS
+781 DRILALLS

-811 VEPMDDALGERADAK
+811 VEPMDDALGEIADAK